1 MIFEAK
7 DAAALQKAGITTLLD
22 LALLLPKSFD
32 DLSVGDAPCAGEST
46 AEVECLF
53 QHRRGS
59 MLIVTAHCLSWE
71 REIKI
76 VIFNAKSW
84 HFGAFKRGKKFFIHG
99 KCDESFGSWQFVN
112 PKIVSEPGRIAPK
125 YKAALSDAAA
135 QKLIKKYLSADALLA
150 CGLRADEAAVLL
162 ALHESSPRSV
172 RMLATPNRQLKEGG
186 AENLGERDDVSN
198 SGRIP
203 SSSEILGDEIPK
215 STKAS
220 PHPSLRDGEIA
231 SDKILN
237 DDGILDNDEISSSQ
251 NSAAA
256 EILNGRSQNDKIL
269 GNEISN
275 YPQSGGALACE
286 ASRGAANEILSGEIP
301 KDAETSLFPSLR
313 NDEISSDEILDGK
326 ERQAHDA
333 EIYNDE
339 NFDVQSGTDF
349 LAAYGAEARKNEISN
364 DLKADNDAAASGGKI
379 SNDLGYSNVKMTVR
393 PADAQTATAQPM
405 LEHVATAQSVVKQ
418 AAQHNSS
425 PRDVDT
431 QSAAIQTSDV
441 RIVDLQSAIAQTQD
455 VDTQAAA
462 IQTSNQV
469 ASAQGATAQTL
480 SAQATGV
487 QPVCDQ
493 IENLQTAMA
502 VQTAKPTITQ
512 AASSAEAVQDAL
524 AAPMSASRDCAVQPT
539 HYQTETIQTAAT
551 QATTAIPTIAQT
563 ASDAGTVHAADA
575 VRAAAVASMSGAE
588 ILRTL
593 KFVEILNY
601 LQKLSAKK
609 TSFPA
614 QIYPLSDISDWL
626 ASLPFEPTRD
636 QLRAIKDIASD
647 LQSPLA
653 RRRVVMGDVGSGK
666 TLVILASAAMNYP
679 RISYLMAPTSIL
691 AEQIYAEA
699 RRLLPPQIKI
709 LLVKSGDREP
719 NFAGAHLIIGTHALL
734 YHELAPSN
742 LIMVDEQHR
751 FGSNQREKIARLT
764 ENGEFRAHF
773 IQFSATP
780 IPRTL
785 SMIQSELVSFSFL
798 KQLPFEKQI
807 KTKILQNDGFAG
819 FMQDLRRELA
829 AGNQAI
835 IVYPLV
841 QQSESSVYQ
850 SLEEAAP
857 FWKAQFADVM
867 ITHGS
872 DKDKE
877 EVLRR
882 FRDKGRLLITTT
894 IVEVGISLPRLSVIL
909 IVGAE
914 RMGLASLH
922 QLRGRVG
929 RKGQAGR
936 CYLYTKLKSPPQRLR
951 EFAATLD
958 GFKVANIDLKNRQGG
973 DLLGGSVQH
982 GAMFAWYDYEED
994 VTAAA
999 KQRLKDIGRGA

>member
-7 DAAALQKAGITTLLD
+7 DAAALQKAGITTFLD

-32 DLSVGDAPCAGEST
+32 DLSVRDAPCSGEST

-71 REIKI
+71 CEIKI

-135 QKLIKKYLSADALLA
+135 QKLIKKYLSAGALLA

-172 RMLATPNRQLKEGG
+172 RMLAALNRQLKEGG
-186 AENLGERDDVSN
+186 AENFGERDDVLN
-198 SGRIP
+198 SDKIP
-203 SSSEILGDEIPK
+203 SGSEILNGGI
-215 STKAS
+215 SS
-220 PHPSLRDGEIA
+220 
-231 SDKILN
+231 SDKIL
-237 DDGILDNDEISSSQ
+237 DDDRILGNGEIPSSQ
-251 NSAAA
+251 SSAA
-256 EILNGRSQNDKIL
+256 EILNGGSQNDEIFGGK
-269 GNEISN
+269 ISN
-275 YPQSGGALACE
+275 YPQNDRALACE
-286 ASRGAANEILSGEIP
+286 AKRDAENKILNDEIP
-301 KDAETSLFPSLR
+301 KDAETSLLPSLR
-313 NDEISSDEILDGK
+313 NCEIASDKILDG
-326 ERQAHDA
+326 EEPRVRGA

-339 NFDVQSGTDF
+339 NFSVQSDKDF
-349 LAAYGAEARKNEISN
+349 LAAYGAEARADVISD
-364 DLKADNDAAASGGKI
+364 DLKADNNTATSGDKI
-379 SNDLGYSNVKMTVR
+379 SNDLVFGTQAAQL
-393 PADAQTATAQPM
+393 ADVQTATAQPM
-405 LEHVATAQSVVKQ
+405 LEHVATEQSIAEQAIVAQQNLSTQ
-418 AAQHNSS
+418 
-425 PRDVDT
+425 DIDT
-431 QSAAIQTSDV
+431 QSAAVQTSDI
-441 RIVDLQSAIAQTQD
+441 RIADLQPAAAQTQNAGM
-455 VDTQAAA
+455 QPAA

-469 ASAQGATAQTL
+469 ASAQAATTQTL
-480 SAQATGV
+480 STQATG
-487 QPVCDQ
+487 
-493 IENLQTAMA
+493 A
-502 VQTAKPTITQ
+502 Q
-512 AASSAEAVQDAL
+512 AASD
-524 AAPMSASRDCAVQPT
+524 
-539 HYQTETIQTAAT
+539 QTENFQTVIAAQTA
-551 QATTAIPTIAQT
+551 TAEPTIAQN
-563 ASDAGTVHAADA
+563 ASDARTVHAAEA
-575 VRAAAVASMSGAE
+575 VRAAAAPMSGAA

-614 QIYPLSDISDWL
+614 QIYPLHDISDWL

-636 QLRAIKDIASD
+636 QLSAIKDIASD
-647 LQSPLA
+647 LKSPLA

-699 RRLLPPQIKI
+699 CRLLPPQIKV
-709 LLVKSGDREP
+709 LLVKGGDREP

-857 FWKAQFADVM
+857 FWKAQFADVL

-882 FRDKGRLLITTT
+882 FRDEGRLLITTT

-982 GAMFAWYDYEED
+982 GAMFAWYDYEEE
-994 VTAAA
+994 VTAVA
-999 KQRLKDIGRGA
+999 KQRLKDIGRGARNSTRRDRI

>member
-112 PKIVSEPGRIAPK
+112 PKIVSKPGRIAPK

-135 QKLIKKYLSADALLA
+135 QKLIKKYLSADALLG
-150 CGLRADEAAVLL
+150 CGLRADEVAVLL

-172 RMLATPNRQLKEGG
+172 RMLAALNRQLKEGG
-186 AENLGERDDVSN
+186 AENFGERDDVSN

-203 SSSEILGDEIPK
+203 SGSEILNGGI
-215 STKAS
+215 SS
-220 PHPSLRDGEIA
+220 

-237 DDGILDNDEISSSQ
+237 GDGISDNGEIPSSQ
-251 NSAAA
+251 SSAA
-256 EILNGRSQNDKIL
+256 EILNGGSQND
-269 GNEISN
+269 EISS
-275 YPQSGGALACE
+275 YPQNGRALACE
-286 ASRGAANEILSGEIP
+286 ASRGAENEISSGGIS
-301 KDAETSLFPSLR
+301 KGTETSLLPSLR
-313 NDEISSDEILDGK
+313 DGKIASDKILDG
-326 ERQAHDA
+326 EEPRVRGA
-333 EIYNDE
+333 EIYNDK
-339 NFDVQSGTDF
+339 NFSIIQSDDGF
-349 LAAYGAEARKNEISN
+349 LPAYGAKAREDEISD
-364 DLKADNDAAASGGKI
+364 DLKADNKAAASGDKI
-379 SNDLGYSNVKMTVR
+379 SNDLVSGTQAAAR
-393 PADAQTATAQPM
+393 PTDAQTATAQPM
-405 LEHVATAQSVVKQ
+405 LEHVATEQSVAEQ
-418 AAQHNSS
+418 AIVAQQISS
-425 PRDVDT
+425 
-431 QSAAIQTSDV
+431 
-441 RIVDLQSAIAQTQD
+441 TQD
-455 VDTQAAA
+455 VDTQPAAVQTSDIRIA
-462 IQTSNQV
+462 DSQLVAAQTQNADLQPATIQTSNQV
-469 ASAQGATAQTL
+469 ASAQAATTQTL
-480 SAQATGV
+480 STQATGA
-487 QPVCDQ
+487 QPACDQ
-493 IENLQTAMA
+493 TENVQTATA
-502 VQTAKPTITQ
+502 VQTAEPTIAQT
-512 AASSAEAVQDAL
+512 ASAAEAVQDAL

-539 HYQTETIQTAAT
+539 HYQIETIQTVAA
-551 QATTAIPTIAQT
+551 QATIAQI

-575 VRAAAVASMSGAE
+575 VRAVAVAEMSGAE

-593 KFVEILNY
+593 KFIEILNY
-601 LQKLSAKK
+601 LQKLSVKK

-614 QIYPLSDISDWL
+614 QIYPLHDISDWL

-636 QLRAIKDIASD
+636 QLSAIKDIASD
-647 LQSPLA
+647 LQSSLA

-699 RRLLPPQIKI
+699 LRLLPPQIKV

-719 NFAGAHLIIGTHALL
+719 NFADAHLIIGTHALL

-877 EVLRR
+877 EILRR
-882 FRDKGRLLITTT
+882 FRDEGRLLITTT

-999 KQRLKDIGRGA
+999 KQRLKDIGRSA

>member
-1 MIFEAK
+1 M
-7 DAAALQKAGITTLLD
+7 
-22 LALLLPKSFD
+22 
-32 DLSVGDAPCAGEST
+32 
-46 AEVECLF
+46 
-53 QHRRGS
+53 
-59 MLIVTAHCLSWE
+59 
-71 REIKI
+71 
-76 VIFNAKSW
+76 
-84 HFGAFKRGKKFFIHG
+84 
-99 KCDESFGSWQFVN
+99 
-112 PKIVSEPGRIAPK
+112 
-125 YKAALSDAAA
+125 
-135 QKLIKKYLSADALLA
+135 
-150 CGLRADEAAVLL
+150 
-162 ALHESSPRSV
+162 
-172 RMLATPNRQLKEGG
+172 
-186 AENLGERDDVSN
+186 
-198 SGRIP
+198 
-203 SSSEILGDEIPK
+203 
-215 STKAS
+215 
-220 PHPSLRDGEIA
+220 
-231 SDKILN
+231 
-237 DDGILDNDEISSSQ
+237 
-251 NSAAA
+251 
-256 EILNGRSQNDKIL
+256 
-269 GNEISN
+269 SN
-275 YPQSGGALACE
+275 YPQNEGALACE
-286 ASRGAANEILSGEIP
+286 AR
-301 KDAETSLFPSLR
+301 R
-313 NDEISSDEILDGK
+313 
-326 ERQAHDA
+326 
-333 EIYNDE
+333 
-339 NFDVQSGTDF
+339 
-349 LAAYGAEARKNEISN
+349 GAEAREDEISD
-364 DLKADNDAAASGGKI
+364 DLKADNEAAANSDKI
-379 SNDLGYSNVKMTVR
+379 SNDLVSDVQAAR
-393 PADAQTATAQPM
+393 PADAQAAIAQPM
-405 LEHVATAQSVVKQ
+405 LEHVATEQSVAEQ
-418 AAQHNSS
+418 AAQQNLSAQG
-425 PRDVDT
+425 VDT
-431 QSAAIQTSDV
+431 QSAVIKTSDV
-441 RIVDLQSAIAQTQD
+441 RIADLQPVAPQTQE
-455 VDTQAAA
+455 VSGKPTA
-462 IQTSNQV
+462 IQTSSQ
-469 ASAQGATAQTL
+469 AESAQAATTQTF
-480 SAQATGV
+480 SAQATGA
-487 QPVCDQ
+487 QPACDQ
-493 IENLQTAMA
+493 TEKLQTVVAVRIA
-502 VQTAKPTITQ
+502 TAEPTLVQTA
-512 AASSAEAVQDAL
+512 SAEAVQDAL
-524 AAPMSASRDCAVQPT
+524 AAPMSASRNCAVQPT
-539 HYQTETIQTAAT
+539 HYQTETIQTAAA
-551 QATTAIPTIAQT
+551 QATTAIPTIAQI
-563 ASDAGTVHAADA
+563 ASDAGTAYASEA
-575 VRAAAVASMSGAE
+575 VRSAAVTQMSGAA

-614 QIYPLSDISDWL
+614 QIYPQRDISDWL

-636 QLRAIKDIASD
+636 QLNAIKDIASD

-699 RRLLPPQIKI
+699 RRLLPPQIKV

-719 NFAGAHLIIGTHALL
+719 NFTGAHLIIGTHALL

-764 ENGEFRAHF
+764 GSGEFRAHF

-877 EVLRR
+877 EILRR
-882 FRDKGRLLITTT
+882 FRDEGRLLITTT

-999 KQRLKDIGRGA
+999 KQRLKDIGRSA

>member
-99 KCDESFGSWQFVN
+99 KCDENFGSWQFVN

-135 QKLIKKYLSADALLA
+135 QKLIKKYLSAGALLG

-172 RMLATPNRQLKEGG
+172 RMLTALNRQLKEGG
-186 AENLGERDDVSN
+186 AENFGERDDVSS
-198 SGRIP
+198 SGKIP
-203 SSSEILGDEIPK
+203 NGNEILRDEI
-215 STKAS
+215 SS
-220 PHPSLRDGEIA
+220 

-237 DDGILDNDEISSSQ
+237 DDGISDNSKIPNSQ
-251 NSAAA
+251 NSVA
-256 EILNGRSQNDKIL
+256 EILNGRSQND
-269 GNEISN
+269 EISSH
-275 YPQSGGALACE
+275 PQNGGVLACVTK
-286 ASRGAANEILSGEIP
+286 RGAANEILSDGIPNGAEASPSQNIHSGE
-301 KDAETSLFPSLR
+301 AV
-313 NDEISSDEILDGK
+313 SDKILDG
-326 ERQAHDA
+326 EEPQAHGA

-339 NFDVQSGTDF
+339 NFSIQSNEDF
-349 LAAYGAEARKNEISN
+349 LAAYGAEAREDKISD
-364 DLKADNDAAASGGKI
+364 DLKSDNGAAASSDKI
-379 SNDLGYSNVKMTVR
+379 SNDPRFSSAKMAVR
-393 PADAQTATAQPM
+393 PAYAQTATAQPM
-405 LEHVATAQSVVKQ
+405 LTHVTTEQSVAEQ
-418 AAQHNSS
+418 AAQQNSS
-425 PRDVDT
+425 T
-431 QSAAIQTSDV
+431 QDIGAQPAAIQTS
-441 RIVDLQSAIAQTQD
+441 S
-455 VDTQAAA
+455 
-462 IQTSNQV
+462 QV
-469 ASAQGATAQTL
+469 ASAQAATAQTL

-487 QPVCDQ
+487 QPICDQ
-493 IENLQTAMA
+493 IESLQTVAA
-502 VQTAKPTITQ
+502 VQTATTKPTIAQ
-512 AASSAEAVQDAL
+512 NANADAVQDAL

-539 HYQTETIQTAAT
+539 HYQTEIIQTAAA
-551 QATTAIPTIAQT
+551 QATTAIPTIAQI
-563 ASDAGTVHAADA
+563 ASDTGTVHAAEA
-575 VRAAAVASMSGAE
+575 VRAVAVAEMSGAE

-593 KFVEILNY
+593 KFIEILNY

-614 QIYPLSDISDWL
+614 QIYPLHDISDWL

-679 RISYLMAPTSIL
+679 RISYLMVPTSIL

-699 RRLLPPQIKI
+699 RRLLPPQIKV

-719 NFAGAHLIIGTHALL
+719 NFAGAHFIIGTHALL

-807 KTKILQNDGFAG
+807 KTIILQNDGFAG

-857 FWKAQFADVM
+857 FWKAQFLDVL

-882 FRDKGRLLITTT
+882 FRDEGRLLITTT

-982 GAMFAWYDYEED
+982 GAMFTWYDYEED

>member
-7 DAAALQKAGITTLLD
+7 DAATLQKAGITTLLD

-135 QKLIKKYLSADALLA
+135 QKLIKKYLSASALLG

-172 RMLATPNRQLKEGG
+172 RMLAALNRQLKEGG
-186 AENLGERDDVSN
+186 AENFGERDDISN
-198 SGRIP
+198 SDRIP
-203 SSSEILGDEIPK
+203 SGNEIL
-215 STKAS
+215 S
-220 PHPSLRDGEIA
+220 

-237 DDGILDNDEISSSQ
+237 DGKISDNGEIPSLQSSV
-251 NSAAA
+251 AA
-256 EILNGRSQNDKIL
+256 EILKDRSQNDEIFGGK
-269 GNEISN
+269 ISN
-275 YPQSGGALACE
+275 YQQNGRALACE
-286 ASRGAANEILSGEIP
+286 ARRGAANEILSGEIP
-301 KDAETSLFPSLR
+301 KSTKALLHPSLR
-313 NDEISSDEILDGK
+313 DDEIASDEILDGGQP
-326 ERQAHDA
+326 RTLCA

-339 NFDVQSGTDF
+339 NFNIQSDDNF
-349 LAAYGAEARKNEISN
+349 LTAYGAEARKNEISN
-364 DLKADNDAAASGGKI
+364 DLKADNDAAASGDKI
-379 SNDLGYSNVKMTVR
+379 SNDLGSNVQSAARSV
-393 PADAQTATAQPM
+393 DAQAAIAQPM
-405 LEHVATAQSVVKQ
+405 LVEHIATAQSI
-418 AAQHNSS
+418 AAQQNLSAQG
-425 PRDVDT
+425 VDT
-431 QSAAIQTSDV
+431 QSAAVQTSDV
-441 RIVDLQSAIAQTQD
+441 GIADLQPVAAQTQD
-455 VDTQAAA
+455 VDLQPVA
-462 IQTSNQV
+462 IQTSSQV
-469 ASAQGATAQTL
+469 ASAQAATTQTL
-480 SAQATGV
+480 SAQATGA
-487 QPVCDQ
+487 QPACDQ
-493 IENLQTAMA
+493 TENVQTAVA
-502 VQTAKPTITQ
+502 VQTAEPTITQ
-512 AASSAEAVQDAL
+512 NASAAKTVQDAL
-524 AAPMSASRDCAVQPT
+524 AAPMSASHDCVVQPT
-539 HYQTETIQTAAT
+539 HYQTETIQTVAA
-551 QATTAIPTIAQT
+551 QAATAIPTIAQI
-563 ASDAGTVHAADA
+563 ASDAETVHATEA
-575 VRAAAVASMSGAE
+575 VKSVAVAEMRGAE
-588 ILRTL
+588 ILRML

-626 ASLPFEPTRD
+626 TSLPFEPTRD
-636 QLRAIKDIASD
+636 QLAAIKDIASD

-699 RRLLPPQIKI
+699 RRLLPPQIKV
-709 LLVKSGDREP
+709 LLVKSGDREL
-719 NFAGAHLIIGTHALL
+719 NFAGTHLIIGTHALL

-798 KQLPFEKQI
+798 KQLPFKKQI
-807 KTKILQNDGFAG
+807 KTIILQNDGFAG

-857 FWKAQFADVM
+857 FWRAQFADVM

-877 EVLRR
+877 EILRR
-882 FRDKGRLLITTT
+882 FRDEGRLLITTT

-999 KQRLKDIGRGA
+999 KQRLKDIGRSA

>member
-7 DAAALQKAGITTLLD
+7 DAATLQKAGITTLLD

-32 DLSVGDAPCAGEST
+32 DLSVRDAPCAGEST

-59 MLIVTAHCLSWE
+59 MLIVTAHCLNWE

-76 VIFNAKSW
+76 VIFNAKNW

-135 QKLIKKYLSADALLA
+135 QKLIKKYLSAGALLG
-150 CGLRADEAAVLL
+150 CGLRVDEAAVLL

-172 RMLATPNRQLKEGG
+172 RMLAALNRQLKEGG
-186 AENLGERDDVSN
+186 AENFGERDDVSN

-203 SSSEILGDEIPK
+203 SGSEILNGGI
-215 STKAS
+215 SS
-220 PHPSLRDGEIA
+220 

-237 DDGILDNDEISSSQ
+237 DDGILDNGEISSSQ

-256 EILNGRSQNDKIL
+256 EILNGRSQNDEIFEGK
-269 GNEISN
+269 ISN
-275 YPQSGGALACE
+275 YPRSGGVFACE
-286 ASRGAANEILSGEIP
+286 AKRGAENEILNDEIP
-301 KDAETSLFPSLR
+301 KDAETSPHPSLR
-313 NDEISSDEILDGK
+313 DGEIASDEILDGDQP
-326 ERQAHDA
+326 RAHCA

-339 NFDVQSGTDF
+339 NFSIQSDEDF
-349 LAAYGAEARKNEISN
+349 LTAYGAEAHRDEISD
-364 DLKADNDAAASGGKI
+364 DLKSDNDAAASGDKI
-379 SNDLGYSNVKMTVR
+379 SKNLVYDTRAMARS
-393 PADAQTATAQPM
+393 ADTRAVTAQPM
-405 LEHVATAQSVVKQ
+405 LTHVAPEQSIAEQ
-418 AAQHNSS
+418 AAVAKQNLSTQG
-425 PRDVDT
+425 VDT
-431 QSAAIQTSDV
+431 QSAAVQTSDV
-441 RIVDLQSAIAQTQD
+441 RIADLQPVAAQTQNAG
-455 VDTQAAA
+455 TQPAA
-462 IQTSNQV
+462 IQTSSRV
-469 ASAQGATAQTL
+469 ASAQAVTTQTL
-480 SAQATGV
+480 SAQATGARPACN
-487 QPVCDQ
+487 QT
-493 IENLQTAMA
+493 ENLQTVVA
-502 VQTAKPTITQ
+502 VQTATAKPTIVQT
-512 AASSAEAVQDAL
+512 ASVAEAVQDAL
-524 AAPMSASRDCAVQPT
+524 AAPMSASRDCAAQPT
-539 HYQTETIQTAAT
+539 HYQTETIQTAAA
-551 QATTAIPTIAQT
+551 QATTAIPTIAQI
-563 ASDAGTVHAADA
+563 ASDAETVHAAEA
-575 VRAAAVASMSGAE
+575 VRSAAVTQMSGAA

-614 QIYPLSDISDWL
+614 QIYPLHDISDWL

-636 QLRAIKDIASD
+636 QLSAIKDIASD

-699 RRLLPPQIKI
+699 RRLLPPQIKV

-798 KQLPFEKQI
+798 KQLPFEKRI

-819 FMQDLRRELA
+819 FMQDLRHELA

-841 QQSESSVYQ
+841 QQSESSIYQ

-877 EVLRR
+877 EILRR
-882 FRDKGRLLITTT
+882 FRDEGRLLITTT

>member
-7 DAAALQKAGITTLLD
+7 DAATLQKAGITTLLD

-32 DLSVGDAPCAGEST
+32 DLSVGDVPCAGEST

-76 VIFNAKSW
+76 VIFNAKNW

-125 YKAALSDAAA
+125 YKASLSDAAA
-135 QKLIKKYLSADALLA
+135 QKLIKKYLSAGALLA
-150 CGLRADEAAVLL
+150 CGLRADETAVLL

-172 RMLATPNRQLKEGG
+172 RMLAALNRQLKEGG
-186 AENLGERDDVSN
+186 AENFGERDDVSN
-198 SGRIP
+198 SGRI
-203 SSSEILGDEIPK
+203 SSGSEILNGGI
-215 STKAS
+215 SS
-220 PHPSLRDGEIA
+220 

-237 DDGILDNDEISSSQ
+237 DDGISDKSEIPSSQSPTTAEILKDGSQNDEIF
-251 NSAAA
+251 
-256 EILNGRSQNDKIL
+256 GGK
-269 GNEISN
+269 ISN
-275 YPQSGGALACE
+275 YQQNGRALACE
-286 ASRGAANEILSGEIP
+286 ARRGAANEILSGEIA
-301 KDAETSLFPSLR
+301 KGAETSLPPSLR
-313 NDEISSDEILDGK
+313 DDEIASDKILDGDQP
-326 ERQAHDA
+326 RVRCA

-339 NFDVQSGTDF
+339 NFSAQSDEDF
-349 LAAYGAEARKNEISN
+349 LAVYGAEARGDEISD
-364 DLKADNDAAASGGKI
+364 DLKADNDATANNDKI
-379 SNDLGYSNVKMTVR
+379 SNDLVFDVQTAAR
-393 PADAQTATAQPM
+393 PADAQASTAQPM
-405 LEHVATAQSVVKQ
+405 LEHVATEQSI
-418 AAQHNSS
+418 AAQQNSS
-425 PRDVDT
+425 TQDVDT
-431 QSAAIQTSDV
+431 QPAAIQTSDI
-441 RIVDLQSAIAQTQD
+441 RIADLQPAAAQTQD
-455 VDTQAAA
+455 AGAQVAT

-469 ASAQGATAQTL
+469 ASAQAATTQTL
-480 SAQATGV
+480 SAQATGA
-487 QPVCDQ
+487 QPACDQ
-493 IENLQTAMA
+493 IKNLQTAVA
-502 VQTAKPTITQ
+502 VQTATAKPTIAQT
-512 AASSAEAVQDAL
+512 ASAEAIQDAL
-524 AAPMSASRDCAVQPT
+524 AAPISASRDCAVQPT
-539 HYQTETIQTAAT
+539 HYQTETIQTAAA
-551 QATTAIPTIAQT
+551 QATIAQIT
-563 ASDAGTVHAADA
+563 SEAETIHAAEA
-575 VRAAAVASMSGAE
+575 VRAAAVTQMSGAA

-614 QIYPLSDISDWL
+614 QIYPLRDISDWL

-636 QLRAIKDIASD
+636 QLSAIKDIASD
-647 LQSPLA
+647 LQSPIV

-699 RRLLPPQIKI
+699 RRLLPPQIKVM
-709 LLVKSGDREP
+709 LVKSGDREP

-764 ENGEFRAHF
+764 GSGEFRAHF

-807 KTKILQNDGFAG
+807 KTIILQNDGFTD
-819 FMQDLRRELA
+819 FMQDLRCELA

-877 EVLRR
+877 EILRR
-882 FRDKGRLLITTT
+882 FRDEGRLLITTT

-982 GAMFAWYDYEED
+982 GAMFTWYDYEED

>member
-76 VIFNAKSW
+76 VIFNAKNW

-112 PKIVSEPGRIAPK
+112 PKIVSEVGRIAPK

-135 QKLIKKYLSADALLA
+135 QKLIKKYLSAGALLA
-150 CGLRADEAAVLL
+150 CGLRADETAVLL

-172 RMLATPNRQLKEGG
+172 RMLAALNRQLKEGG
-186 AENLGERDDVSN
+186 AENFGERDDVSN
-198 SGRIP
+198 SGRI
-203 SSSEILGDEIPK
+203 SSGSEILNGGI
-215 STKAS
+215 SS
-220 PHPSLRDGEIA
+220 

-237 DDGILDNDEISSSQ
+237 DDGISDKSEIPSSQSPTTAEILKDGSQNDEIF
-251 NSAAA
+251 
-256 EILNGRSQNDKIL
+256 GGK
-269 GNEISN
+269 ISN
-275 YPQSGGALACE
+275 YQQNGRALACE
-286 ASRGAANEILSGEIP
+286 ARRGAANEILSGEIA
-301 KDAETSLFPSLR
+301 KGAETSLPPSLR
-313 NDEISSDEILDGK
+313 DDEIASDKILDGDQP
-326 ERQAHDA
+326 RVRCA

-339 NFDVQSGTDF
+339 NFSAQSDEDF
-349 LAAYGAEARKNEISN
+349 LAVYGAEARGDEISN
-364 DLKADNDAAASGGKI
+364 NLKADNDATANNDKI
-379 SNDLGYSNVKMTVR
+379 SNDLVFDVQTAAR
-393 PADAQTATAQPM
+393 PADAQASTAQPM
-405 LEHVATAQSVVKQ
+405 LEHVATEQSI
-418 AAQHNSS
+418 AAQQNSS
-425 PRDVDT
+425 TQDVDT
-431 QSAAIQTSDV
+431 QPAAIQTSDI
-441 RIVDLQSAIAQTQD
+441 RIADLQPAAAQTQD
-455 VDTQAAA
+455 AGAQVAT

-469 ASAQGATAQTL
+469 ASAQAATTQTL
-480 SAQATGV
+480 SAQATGA
-487 QPVCDQ
+487 QPACDQ
-493 IENLQTAMA
+493 IKNLQTAVA
-502 VQTAKPTITQ
+502 VQTATAKPTIAQT
-512 AASSAEAVQDAL
+512 ASAEAIQDAL
-524 AAPMSASRDCAVQPT
+524 AAPISASRDCAVQPT
-539 HYQTETIQTAAT
+539 HYQTETIQTAAA
-551 QATTAIPTIAQT
+551 QATIAQIT
-563 ASDAGTVHAADA
+563 SEAETIHAAEA
-575 VRAAAVASMSGAE
+575 VRAAAVTQMSGAA

-614 QIYPLSDISDWL
+614 QIYPLRDISDWL
-626 ASLPFEPTRD
+626 TSLPFEPTRD
-636 QLRAIKDIASD
+636 QLSAIKDIASD
-647 LQSPLA
+647 LQSPIV

-699 RRLLPPQIKI
+699 RRLLPPQIKVM
-709 LLVKSGDREP
+709 LVKSGDREP

-764 ENGEFRAHF
+764 GSGEFRAHF

-807 KTKILQNDGFAG
+807 KTIILQNDGFTD
-819 FMQDLRRELA
+819 FMQDLRCELA

-877 EVLRR
+877 EILRR
-882 FRDKGRLLITTT
+882 FRDEGRLLITTT

-982 GAMFAWYDYEED
+982 GAMFTWYDYEED

>member
-7 DAAALQKAGITTLLD
+7 DAATLQKAGITTLLD

-32 DLSVGDAPCAGEST
+32 DLSVRDAPCAGEST

-99 KCDESFGSWQFVN
+99 KCDENFGSWQFVN

-135 QKLIKKYLSADALLA
+135 QKLIKKYLSAGVLLA

-172 RMLATPNRQLKEGG
+172 RMLAALNRQLKEGG
-186 AENLGERDDVSN
+186 AENFSERDDVSN

-203 SSSEILGDEIPK
+203 SGSEILGDEISSSDKILNDDGILDNGEIPSSQSSVAAEILNGRSQNDEILGNKISNYPRSGGVLACEAKRGAANKILSGEIPK
-215 STKAS
+215 NTKAL

-231 SDKILN
+231 SD
-237 DDGILDNDEISSSQ
+237 
-251 NSAAA
+251 
-256 EILNGRSQNDKIL
+256 
-269 GNEISN
+269 
-275 YPQSGGALACE
+275 
-286 ASRGAANEILSGEIP
+286 
-301 KDAETSLFPSLR
+301 
-313 NDEISSDEILDGK
+313 EILDGN
-326 ERQAHDA
+326 EHQARGV

-339 NFDVQSGTDF
+339 NFSAQGDEDF
-349 LAAYGAEARKNEISN
+349 LAANGAEAHRDEISN
-364 DLKADNDAAASGGKI
+364 DLKADNEAAASGDKI
-379 SNDLGYSNVKMTVR
+379 SNDLVSGTQTATR
-393 PADAQTATAQPM
+393 PADAQAATAQPM
-405 LEHVATAQSVVKQ
+405 LEHIATEQSIAEQ
-418 AAQHNSS
+418 AAIAKQNLSTQ
-425 PRDVDT
+425 DIDT
-431 QSAAIQTSDV
+431 QPAA
-441 RIVDLQSAIAQTQD
+441 
-455 VDTQAAA
+455 
-462 IQTSNQV
+462 
-469 ASAQGATAQTL
+469 AQTL
-480 SAQATGV
+480 NAQAAGA
-487 QPVCDQ
+487 QPSCDQ
-493 IENLQTAMA
+493 TKNVQTVVA
-502 VQTAKPTITQ
+502 VQTAEPTIAQT
-512 AASSAEAVQDAL
+512 ASAAEAVQDAL
-524 AAPMSASRDCAVQPT
+524 AAPMSASRDCSAQPT
-539 HYQTETIQTAAT
+539 HYQTETIQTAAA
-551 QATTAIPTIAQT
+551 QATTAIPTIAQI
-563 ASDAGTVHAADA
+563 ASDAGTVHAAEA
-575 VRAAAVASMSGAE
+575 VQQAAAVASMSGAE

-614 QIYPLSDISDWL
+614 QIYPLHDISDWL

-636 QLRAIKDIASD
+636 QLAAIKDIASD

-679 RISYLMAPTSIL
+679 RISYLMTPTSIL

-699 RRLLPPQIKI
+699 LRLLPPQIKV

-764 ENGEFRAHF
+764 GSGEFRAHF

-785 SMIQSELVSFSFL
+785 SMIQSELVNFSFL

-850 SLEEAAP
+850 SLEEATP
-857 FWKAQFADVM
+857 FWKAQFPDVL
-867 ITHGS
+867 ITHGN

-882 FRDKGRLLITTT
+882 FRDEGRLLITTT

>member
-112 PKIVSEPGRIAPK
+112 PKIVSKPGRIAPK

-135 QKLIKKYLSADALLA
+135 QKLIKKYLSADALLG
-150 CGLRADEAAVLL
+150 CGLRADEVAVLL

-172 RMLATPNRQLKEGG
+172 RMLAALNRQLKEGG
-186 AENLGERDDVSN
+186 AENFGERDDVSN

-203 SSSEILGDEIPK
+203 SGSEILNGGI
-215 STKAS
+215 SS
-220 PHPSLRDGEIA
+220 

-237 DDGILDNDEISSSQ
+237 GDGISDNGEIPSSQ
-251 NSAAA
+251 SSAA
-256 EILNGRSQNDKIL
+256 EILNGGSQND
-269 GNEISN
+269 EISS
-275 YPQSGGALACE
+275 YPQNGRALACE
-286 ASRGAANEILSGEIP
+286 ASRGAENEISSGGIS
-301 KDAETSLFPSLR
+301 KGTETSLLPSLR
-313 NDEISSDEILDGK
+313 DGKIASDKILDG
-326 ERQAHDA
+326 EEPRVRGA
-333 EIYNDE
+333 EIYNDK
-339 NFDVQSGTDF
+339 NFSIIQSDDGF
-349 LAAYGAEARKNEISN
+349 LPAYGAKAREDEISD
-364 DLKADNDAAASGGKI
+364 DLKADNKAAASGDKI
-379 SNDLGYSNVKMTVR
+379 SNDLVSGTQAAAR
-393 PADAQTATAQPM
+393 PTDAQTATAQPM
-405 LEHVATAQSVVKQ
+405 LEHVATEQSVAEQ
-418 AAQHNSS
+418 AIVAQQISS
-425 PRDVDT
+425 
-431 QSAAIQTSDV
+431 
-441 RIVDLQSAIAQTQD
+441 TQD
-455 VDTQAAA
+455 VDTQPAAVQTSDIRIA
-462 IQTSNQV
+462 DSQLVAAQTQNADLQPATIQTSNQV
-469 ASAQGATAQTL
+469 ASAQAATTQTL
-480 SAQATGV
+480 STQATGA
-487 QPVCDQ
+487 QPACDQ
-493 IENLQTAMA
+493 TEKLQTVVDARIA
-502 VQTAKPTITQ
+502 TAEPTIAQTA
-512 AASSAEAVQDAL
+512 SAEAVQDAL

-539 HYQTETIQTAAT
+539 HYQTETIQTAAA
-551 QATTAIPTIAQT
+551 QATTAIPTIAQI
-563 ASDAGTVHAADA
+563 ANDAGTVHAVDA
-575 VRAAAVASMSGAE
+575 VRSAAVTQISGSA

-614 QIYPLSDISDWL
+614 QIYPLRDISDWL
-626 ASLPFEPTRD
+626 ASLPFEPTSD
-636 QLRAIKDIASD
+636 QLSAIKDIASD

-699 RRLLPPQIKI
+699 LRLLPPQIKV

-764 ENGEFRAHF
+764 GSGEFRAHF

-798 KQLPFEKQI
+798 KQLPFEKRI
-807 KTKILQNDGFAG
+807 ETKILQNDGFTG

-877 EVLRR
+877 EILRR
-882 FRDKGRLLITTT
+882 FRDEGRLLITTT

-958 GFKVANIDLKNRQGG
+958 GFRVANIDLKNRQGG

>member
-7 DAAALQKAGITTLLD
+7 DAATLQKAGITTLLD

-125 YKAALSDAAA
+125 YKAALSDAVA
-135 QKLIKKYLSADALLA
+135 QKLIKKYLSAGALLG
-150 CGLRADEAAVLL
+150 CGLRADEAVVLL

-172 RMLATPNRQLKEGG
+172 RMLAALNRQLKEGG
-186 AENLGERDDVSN
+186 AENFGERDDVSN
-198 SGRIP
+198 SGKIP
-203 SSSEILGDEIPK
+203 SGSEIL
-215 STKAS
+215 S
-220 PHPSLRDGEIA
+220 
-231 SDKILN
+231 
-237 DDGILDNDEISSSQ
+237 DEISSSNKILNCHIISDNSEIPSSQ
-251 NSAAA
+251 SSAAK
-256 EILNGRSQNDKIL
+256 ILKGGSQNDEIFGAKI
-269 GNEISN
+269 SD
-275 YPQSGGALACE
+275 YPQSDGALACE
-286 ASRGAANEILSGEIP
+286 ARRGAANEILSGGIP
-301 KDAETSLFPSLR
+301 NGAETSLLLSLR
-313 NDEISSDEILDGK
+313 DGEIVSDEILDG
-326 ERQAHDA
+326 EEHQARSA

-339 NFDVQSGTDF
+339 NSSVQSDDDF
-349 LAAYGAEARKNEISN
+349 LAAYGAKARGDEISN
-364 DLKADNDAAASGGKI
+364 DLKADNNTAASGDKI
-379 SNDLGYSNVKMTVR
+379 SNDLASITQTAAR
-393 PADAQTATAQPM
+393 SADAQVATAQPM
-405 LEHVATAQSVVKQ
+405 LEHAVTAQSMAEQ
-418 AAQHNSS
+418 ATQQNLSAQ
-425 PRDVDT
+425 DVGT
-431 QSAAIQTSDV
+431 RLAAVQTSDV
-441 RIVDLQSAIAQTQD
+441 RIADSQLVAAQTQNAGMQPA
-455 VDTQAAA
+455 V
-462 IQTSNQV
+462 IQTSSQV
-469 ASAQGATAQTL
+469 ASAQAATIQTL

-487 QPVCDQ
+487 QPVCNQ
-493 IENLQTAMA
+493 TENLQTAVA
-502 VQTAKPTITQ
+502 VQTAEPTITQ
-512 AASSAEAVQDAL
+512 AASAAEAIQDAL

-539 HYQTETIQTAAT
+539 HYQTETIQTAAA
-551 QATTAIPTIAQT
+551 QATTAIPTIAQI
-563 ASDAGTVHAADA
+563 ASDAGTVHAAEA
-575 VRAAAVASMSGAE
+575 LQAAAVTQMSGAA

-636 QLRAIKDIASD
+636 QLSAIKDIASD

-699 RRLLPPQIKI
+699 RRLLPPQIKV

-719 NFAGAHLIIGTHALL
+719 NFADAHLIIGTHALL

-857 FWKAQFADVM
+857 FWKAQFPDVL

-882 FRDKGRLLITTT
+882 FRDEGRLLITTT

>member
-1 MIFEAK
+1 
-7 DAAALQKAGITTLLD
+7 
-22 LALLLPKSFD
+22 
-32 DLSVGDAPCAGEST
+32 
-46 AEVECLF
+46 
-53 QHRRGS
+53 

-135 QKLIKKYLSADALLA
+135 QKLIKKYLSAGTLLG
-150 CGLRADEAAVLL
+150 CGLRVDEAAVLL

-172 RMLATPNRQLKEGG
+172 RMLAALNRQLKEGG
-186 AENLGERDDVSN
+186 AENFGERDDVSN
-198 SGRIP
+198 SDRIP
-203 SSSEILGDEIPK
+203 SGSEILNG
-215 STKAS
+215 
-220 PHPSLRDGEIA
+220 
-231 SDKILN
+231 
-237 DDGILDNDEISSSQ
+237 EISSSEKILNGDRILGNGEIPSSQ
-251 NSAAA
+251 SPTTA
-256 EILNGRSQNDKIL
+256 EILKDGSQNDEIFGGK
-269 GNEISN
+269 ISN
-275 YPQSGGALACE
+275 YPQNDRALACE
-286 ASRGAANEILSGEIP
+286 ARRGAANEILSGGIP
-301 KDAETSLFPSLR
+301 KGAETSLPTSLR
-313 NDEISSDEILDGK
+313 GGEIASDEILDGDQP
-326 ERQAHDA
+326 RVRYA
-333 EIYNDE
+333 EIHNDE
-339 NFDVQSGTDF
+339 NFSVQSDEYF
-349 LAAYGAEARKNEISN
+349 LAAYGAEARVDEIS
-364 DLKADNDAAASGGKI
+364 DDFKADNEAVASGNKI
-379 SNDLGYSNVKMTVR
+379 SNDLVSGTQAVAR
-393 PADAQTATAQPM
+393 PADVQAAIAQPM
-405 LEHVATAQSVVKQ
+405 LEHVATEQSIVAQQNLSTQ
-418 AAQHNSS
+418 
-425 PRDVDT
+425 DIDT
-431 QSAAIQTSDV
+431 QPAAVQTSDV
-441 RIVDLQSAIAQTQD
+441 RIADLQPVAAQTQD
-455 VDTQAAA
+455 VGAQAAV
-462 IQTSNQV
+462 IQTSSRV
-469 ASAQGATAQTL
+469 VSAQAATTQTL
-480 SAQATGV
+480 SAQAMGA
-487 QPVCDQ
+487 QAASDQ
-493 IENLQTAMA
+493 TENLQTVVA
-502 VQTAKPTITQ
+502 VQTATTEPMIAQT
-512 AASSAEAVQDAL
+512 ASAAEAVQDAF
-524 AAPMSASRDCAVQPT
+524 AAPMGALRCDCAVQPT
-539 HYQTETIQTAAT
+539 HYQTKTIQTAAA
-551 QATTAIPTIAQT
+551 QATIAQI
-563 ASDAGTVHAADA
+563 ASEAETIHAAEA
-575 VRAAAVASMSGAE
+575 VRAAAVTQMSGAA

-614 QIYPLSDISDWL
+614 QIYPLRDISDWL

-636 QLRAIKDIASD
+636 QLSAIKDIASD

-882 FRDKGRLLITTT
+882 FRDEGRLLITTT

-999 KQRLKDIGRGA
+999 KQRLKGIGRGA

>member
-32 DLSVGDAPCAGEST
+32 DLSVSSAPRAGEST

-135 QKLIKKYLSADALLA
+135 QKLIKKYLSADTLLG
-150 CGLRADEAAVLL
+150 CGLRVDEAAVLL

-172 RMLATPNRQLKEGG
+172 RMLAALNRQLKEGD
-186 AENLGERDDVSN
+186 AENFGERDDISN
-198 SGRIP
+198 
-203 SSSEILGDEIPK
+203 SSSEILSDEI
-215 STKAS
+215 SS
-220 PHPSLRDGEIA
+220 

-237 DDGILDNDEISSSQ
+237 GDGISYNGKISSLQ
-251 NSAAA
+251 NSVAA
-256 EILNGRSQNDKIL
+256 EILKDRSQNDEIFGDK
-269 GNEISN
+269 ISN
-275 YPQSGGALACE
+275 YQQNGRALACE
-286 ASRGAANEILSGEIP
+286 TRRSAANEILSDGIPNGAEVSPSQNIHSGE
-301 KDAETSLFPSLR
+301 AV
-313 NDEISSDEILDGK
+313 SDKILDG
-326 ERQAHDA
+326 EEPRVHCA

-339 NFDVQSGTDF
+339 NFSIQSDEDF
-349 LAAYGAEARKNEISN
+349 LATYGAEAREDKISD
-364 DLKADNDAAASGGKI
+364 DLKSDNDAAASGGKI
-379 SNDLGYSNVKMTVR
+379 SSDPGSSSAKMAVR
-393 PADAQTATAQPM
+393 PAYAQTATAQPM
-405 LEHVATAQSVVKQ
+405 LAHAITAQSIAEQ
-418 AAQHNSS
+418 AAVAKQNLS
-425 PRDVDT
+425 
-431 QSAAIQTSDV
+431 
-441 RIVDLQSAIAQTQD
+441 TQD
-455 VDTQAAA
+455 VDTQF
-462 IQTSNQV
+462 
-469 ASAQGATAQTL
+469 ATTQTL
-480 SAQATGV
+480 NAQATGV

-493 IENLQTAMA
+493 TENVQTVVAVQTA
-502 VQTAKPTITQ
+502 TAKPTIAQT
-512 AASSAEAVQDAL
+512 ASAAEAVQDAL

-539 HYQTETIQTAAT
+539 HYQTEIIQTAAAQT
-551 QATTAIPTIAQT
+551 TIAQI
-563 ASDAGTVHAADA
+563 ASDAGAVHAADA
-575 VRAAAVASMSGAE
+575 VKSVAVAEMSGAA

-614 QIYPLSDISDWL
+614 QIYPLHDISDWL

-636 QLRAIKDIASD
+636 QLSAIKDIASD
-647 LQSPLA
+647 LQSSLA

-699 RRLLPPQIKI
+699 RRLLPPQIKV

-764 ENGEFRAHF
+764 GSGEFRAHF

-857 FWKAQFADVM
+857 FWKAQFADVL

-882 FRDKGRLLITTT
+882 FRDEGQLLITTT

>member
-7 DAAALQKAGITTLLD
+7 DAATLQKASITTLLD

-32 DLSVGDAPCAGEST
+32 NLSVGDAPCAGEST

-76 VIFNAKSW
+76 VIFNAKNW

-135 QKLIKKYLSADALLA
+135 QKLIKKYLSAGALLG
-150 CGLRADEAAVLL
+150 CGLRADEAAILL

-172 RMLATPNRQLKEGG
+172 RMLAALNRQLKEGG
-186 AENLGERDDVSN
+186 AENFGDRDDVSN
-198 SGRIP
+198 SGKIP
-203 SSSEILGDEIPK
+203 SGSEILNGGI
-215 STKAS
+215 SS
-220 PHPSLRDGEIA
+220 

-237 DDGILDNDEISSSQ
+237 GDGISDNGEIPSSQ
-251 NSAAA
+251 SPAAA
-256 EILNGRSQNDKIL
+256 EILNGRSQNNKIL
-269 GNEISN
+269 RNKISN
-275 YPQSGGALACE
+275 YPQSDKILAC
-286 ASRGAANEILSGEIP
+286 RTRHGAENEILSGGIA
-301 KDAETSLFPSLR
+301 KGAETSLPPSLR
-313 NDEISSDEILDGK
+313 DDEIASNKILDGDQP
-326 ERQAHDA
+326 RVRYA
-333 EIYNDE
+333 EIHNDE
-339 NFDVQSGTDF
+339 NFSVQSDDNF
-349 LAAYGAEARKNEISN
+349 LAAYGAEARGDEISD
-364 DLKADNDAAASGGKI
+364 DLKADNEAAANSDKI
-379 SNDLGYSNVKMTVR
+379 SNDLVSIAQTAAR
-393 PADAQTATAQPM
+393 PADAQASTAQPM
-405 LEHVATAQSVVKQ
+405 LEHAVTAQSIAEQ
-418 AAQHNSS
+418 AAQQNLSAQ
-425 PRDVDT
+425 DVDT
-431 QSAAIQTSDV
+431 QSTAVQASDV
-441 RIVDLQSAIAQTQD
+441 RIADLQPAAAQTQNAGAQPA
-455 VDTQAAA
+455 T
-462 IQTSNQV
+462 IQTLSQI
-469 ASAQGATAQTL
+469 ASAQAATTQTL
-480 SAQATGV
+480 SAQATGA
-487 QPVCDQ
+487 QPVCNQ
-493 IENLQTAMA
+493 TENLQTVVA
-502 VQTAKPTITQ
+502 VRTATAEPTIIQ
-512 AASSAEAVQDAL
+512 ATSSAEAVQDAL
-524 AAPMSASRDCAVQPT
+524 AAPMSASRDCAVQPM
-539 HYQTETIQTAAT
+539 HYQTETIQTAAA
-551 QATTAIPTIAQT
+551 QATTAIPTIAQI
-563 ASDAGTVHAADA
+563 ASDAETVHAAEA
-575 VRAAAVASMSGAE
+575 AQAAAVTQMSGAE

-609 TSFPA
+609 TNFPA
-614 QIYPLSDISDWL
+614 QIYPLHDISDWL

-636 QLRAIKDIASD
+636 QLNAIKDIASD
-647 LQSPLA
+647 LQSPIA

-699 RRLLPPQIKI
+699 RHLLPPQIKV

-719 NFAGAHLIIGTHALL
+719 NFADSHLVIGTHALL

-807 KTKILQNDGFAG
+807 KTIILQNDGFAG

-857 FWKAQFADVM
+857 FWKAQFADVL

-882 FRDKGRLLITTT
+882 FRDEGRLLITTT

-929 RKGQAGR
+929 RKGQAGH

>member
-7 DAAALQKAGITTLLD
+7 DAAMLQKAGITTLLD
-22 LALLLPKSFD
+22 LALLLPKGFD
-32 DLSVGDAPCAGEST
+32 DLSVRDAPCSGEST

-76 VIFNAKSW
+76 VIFNAKNW

-99 KCDESFGSWQFVN
+99 KCDDSFGSWQFVN
-112 PKIVSEPGRIAPK
+112 PKIVSEVGRIAPK

-135 QKLIKKYLSADALLA
+135 QKLIKKYLSADALLG

-172 RMLATPNRQLKEGG
+172 RMLAALNRQLKEGG
-186 AENLGERDDVSN
+186 AENFNERDDVSN
-198 SGRIP
+198 SDRIP
-203 SSSEILGDEIPK
+203 SGNEILRDEI
-215 STKAS
+215 SS
-220 PHPSLRDGEIA
+220 

-237 DDGILDNDEISSSQ
+237 GGEISDNGEIPSSQ
-251 NSAAA
+251 SSAVK
-256 EILNGRSQNDKIL
+256 ILKGRSQNGEIFEGK
-269 GNEISN
+269 ISN
-275 YPQSGGALACE
+275 YPQGGGALACE
-286 ASRGAANEILSGEIP
+286 AMRGTANEILSGDQP
-301 KDAETSLFPSLR
+301 WVR
-313 NDEISSDEILDGK
+313 C
-326 ERQAHDA
+326 A

-349 LAAYGAEARKNEISN
+349 LAVYGAEARADVISD
-364 DLKADNDAAASGGKI
+364 DLKADNNAAASGDKI
-379 SNDLGYSNVKMTVR
+379 SNDLVFDIQTATRS
-393 PADAQTATAQPM
+393 ADAQAATAQPM
-405 LEHVATAQSVVKQ
+405 LEHAATKQSVAEQ
-418 AAQHNSS
+418 AIVAQQIASTK
-425 PRDVDT
+425 DVDT
-431 QSAAIQTSDV
+431 QSIAVQTSDVGIAGMQPAAAQTQNAGAQPVAIQTS
-441 RIVDLQSAIAQTQD
+441 S
-455 VDTQAAA
+455 
-462 IQTSNQV
+462 QV
-469 ASAQGATAQTL
+469 ASAQAATTQTL
-480 SAQATGV
+480 SAQATGT
-487 QPVCDQ
+487 QPVCNQ
-493 IENLQTAMA
+493 TENLQTVVAA
-502 VQTAKPTITQ
+502 RIATAEPTLVQTA
-512 AASSAEAVQDAL
+512 SAEAVQDAL
-524 AAPMSASRDCAVQPT
+524 AAPMGASRDCAAQPT
-539 HYQTETIQTAAT
+539 HYQTKTIQTAAA
-551 QATTAIPTIAQT
+551 QATTAIPTIAQI
-563 ASDAGTVHAADA
+563 ASEVGTVDAAEA
-575 VRAAAVASMSGAE
+575 VRAAAVTQMSGTA

-614 QIYPLSDISDWL
+614 QIYPLRDISDWL

-636 QLRAIKDIASD
+636 QLSAIKDIASD
-647 LQSPLA
+647 LKSPIA

-699 RRLLPPQIKI
+699 RRLLPPQIKV

-798 KQLPFEKQI
+798 KQLPFEKRI
-807 KTKILQNDGFAG
+807 KTIILQNDGFTG

-882 FRDKGRLLITTT
+882 FRDEGRLLITTT

>member
-7 DAAALQKAGITTLLD
+7 DAATLQKAGITTLLD

-135 QKLIKKYLSADALLA
+135 QKLIKKYLSAGALLG
-150 CGLRADEAAVLL
+150 CGLRAEEAAVLL

-172 RMLATPNRQLKEGG
+172 RMLAALNRQLKEGG
-186 AENLGERDDVSN
+186 AENFGERDDISN
-198 SGRIP
+198 SDRIP
-203 SSSEILGDEIPK
+203 SGNEIL
-215 STKAS
+215 
-220 PHPSLRDGEIA
+220 RGEISS

-237 DDGILDNDEISSSQ
+237 DDGILDNGEISSSQ
-251 NSAAA
+251 SFAA
-256 EILNGRSQNDKIL
+256 EILNGRSQNDEIL

-275 YPQSGGALACE
+275 YPQSSGALACE
-286 ASRGAANEILSGEIP
+286 ARHGAENKILSGGIP
-301 KDAETSLFPSLR
+301 KSTEPSLPPNLR
-313 NDEISSDEILDGK
+313 DGGITSDEILDGN
-326 ERQAHDA
+326 EHQARGV

-339 NFDVQSGTDF
+339 NFSAQGDEDF
-349 LAAYGAEARKNEISN
+349 LAANGAEAHRDEISN
-364 DLKADNDAAASGGKI
+364 DLVSG
-379 SNDLGYSNVKMTVR
+379 TQTATR
-393 PADAQTATAQPM
+393 PADAQAATAQPM
-405 LEHVATAQSVVKQ
+405 LEHIATEQSIAEQTAQQNLS
-418 AAQHNSS
+418 
-425 PRDVDT
+425 
-431 QSAAIQTSDV
+431 
-441 RIVDLQSAIAQTQD
+441 TQD
-455 VDTQAAA
+455 VDTQPTA
-462 IQTSNQV
+462 IQTSDIRTADLQPVAAQTQNADLQPVAIQTSSQV
-469 ASAQGATAQTL
+469 ASAQAATTQTL
-480 SAQATGV
+480 SAQATGA
-487 QPVCDQ
+487 QPVCNQ
-493 IENLQTAMA
+493 TEKLQVVAARIAT
-502 VQTAKPTITQ
+502 TEPTIAQNTS
-512 AASSAEAVQDAL
+512 AAEAVQDAF
-524 AAPMSASRDCAVQPT
+524 AAPMGALRCDCAVQPT
-539 HYQTETIQTAAT
+539 HYQTETIQTAAA
-551 QATTAIPTIAQT
+551 QATTAIPTITQI
-563 ASDAGTVHAADA
+563 ASDAGTVHAAEA
-575 VRAAAVASMSGAE
+575 VQAAAVASMSGAE

-614 QIYPLSDISDWL
+614 QIYPLHDISDWL

-636 QLRAIKDIASD
+636 QLSAIKDIASD

-699 RRLLPPQIKI
+699 RRLLPPQIKV

-719 NFAGAHLIIGTHALL
+719 NFAGAHLVIGTHALL

-798 KQLPFEKQI
+798 KQLPFEKRI
-807 KTKILQNDGFAG
+807 KTKILQNDGFTG

-857 FWKAQFADVM
+857 FWKAQFADVL

-882 FRDKGRLLITTT
+882 FRDEGRLLITTT

-999 KQRLKDIGRGA
+999 KQRLKDTGRGA

>member
-32 DLSVGDAPCAGEST
+32 DLSVRDAPCAGEST

-135 QKLIKKYLSADALLA
+135 QKLIKKYLSASALLG

-172 RMLATPNRQLKEGG
+172 RMLAALNRQLKEGS
-186 AENLGERDDVSN
+186 AENFGERDDVSN

-203 SSSEILGDEIPK
+203 SGSEILNGGISSSNKILNGDGISDNGEIPSSQSLAAAEILNGRSQNGEIFRGKISNYPQSSGALACETRCGAANEILSGEIPK
-215 STKAS
+215 GAKTSLL
-220 PHPSLRDGEIA
+220 PSLRDGEIA
-231 SDKILN
+231 SDKIL
-237 DDGILDNDEISSSQ
+237 DGDQ
-251 NSAAA
+251 PRA
-256 EILNGRSQNDKIL
+256 R
-269 GNEISN
+269 
-275 YPQSGGALACE
+275 C
-286 ASRGAANEILSGEIP
+286 
-301 KDAETSLFPSLR
+301 
-313 NDEISSDEILDGK
+313 
-326 ERQAHDA
+326 A

-339 NFDVQSGTDF
+339 NFSVQSGDNF
-349 LAAYGAEARKNEISN
+349 LAAYGADAHVDEILDDLEAGNE
-364 DLKADNDAAASGGKI
+364 AATSGDKI
-379 SNDLGYSNVKMTVR
+379 SNDLVSDVQTAAW
-393 PADAQTATAQPM
+393 PADTQAATAQPM
-405 LEHVATAQSVVKQ
+405 LEHVATKQSVAEQQNLSAQDVDAQSA
-418 AAQHNSS
+418 AAQTQ
-425 PRDVDT
+425 DVGA
-431 QSAAIQTSDV
+431 QPAAIQTSS
-441 RIVDLQSAIAQTQD
+441 R
-455 VDTQAAA
+455 
-462 IQTSNQV
+462 V
-469 ASAQGATAQTL
+469 ASAQATTTKTL
-480 SAQATGV
+480 SVQAASAQPA
-487 QPVCDQ
+487 CDQ
-493 IENLQTAMA
+493 TENVQAVVA
-502 VQTAKPTITQ
+502 VQTTTAEPTISQ
-512 AASSAEAVQDAL
+512 NASAEAVQDAL
-524 AAPMSASRDCAVQPT
+524 VAPMSASRDCAVQST
-539 HYQTETIQTAAT
+539 HYQTETIQTAAA
-551 QATTAIPTIAQT
+551 QATTAIPTIAQI
-563 ASDAGTVHAADA
+563 ASEAETIHAADA
-575 VRAAAVASMSGAE
+575 VRSAAVMQMSGAA

-593 KFVEILNY
+593 KFIEILNY

-614 QIYPLSDISDWL
+614 QIYPLHDISDWL

-636 QLRAIKDIASD
+636 QLSAIKDIASD

-666 TLVILASAAMNYP
+666 TLVILAAAAMNYP

-699 RRLLPPQIKI
+699 RRLLPPQIKV

-850 SLEEAAP
+850 SLEEVAP

-882 FRDKGRLLITTT
+882 FRDEGRLLITTT

-929 RKGQAGR
+929 RKGQAGH

-999 KQRLKDIGRGA
+999 KQRLKGLKAR

>member
-7 DAAALQKAGITTLLD
+7 DAATLQKAGITTLLD

-125 YKAALSDAAA
+125 YKAALSDAAT

-172 RMLATPNRQLKEGG
+172 RMLAALNKQLKEGN
-186 AENLGERDDVSN
+186 AENFGERDDVLN
-198 SGRIP
+198 SGKNP
-203 SSSEILGDEIPK
+203 SGS
-215 STKAS
+215 
-220 PHPSLRDGEIA
+220 
-231 SDKILN
+231 
-237 DDGILDNDEISSSQ
+237 
-251 NSAAA
+251 
-256 EILNGRSQNDKIL
+256 EILNG
-269 GNEISN
+269 GISK
-275 YPQSGGALACE
+275 S
-286 ASRGAANEILSGEIP
+286 
-301 KDAETSLFPSLR
+301 AETSLLPSLR
-313 NDEISSDEILDGK
+313 NDEISSDKILDG
-326 ERQAHDA
+326 EGRQARGA
-333 EIYNDE
+333 EICNDE
-339 NFDVQSGTDF
+339 NFGVQSDKDF
-349 LAAYGAEARKNEISN
+349 LAAYGAKARGDEIS
-364 DLKADNDAAASGGKI
+364 DDFKVDNEAAASGDKI
-379 SNDLGYSNVKMTVR
+379 SNDLVSDVQTAAR
-393 PADAQTATAQPM
+393 PADAQAATAQPM
-405 LEHVATAQSVVKQ
+405 LEHIATEQSIAEQAVQQNLSAQG
-418 AAQHNSS
+418 
-425 PRDVDT
+425 VDT
-431 QSAAIQTSDV
+431 QPAEIQTSDIRIADLQPVAAQTQEANGKPTAIQTS
-441 RIVDLQSAIAQTQD
+441 S
-455 VDTQAAA
+455 
-462 IQTSNQV
+462 QV
-469 ASAQGATAQTL
+469 ASAQAATIQTL
-480 SAQATGV
+480 NAQAAGA

-493 IENLQTAMA
+493 TKNVQTATA
-502 VQTAKPTITQ
+502 VQTAEPTLVQT
-512 AASSAEAVQDAL
+512 ASAAEAVQDAF
-524 AAPMSASRDCAVQPT
+524 AAPMSASRDCAAQPT
-539 HYQTETIQTAAT
+539 HYQTETIQTAAA
-551 QATTAIPTIAQT
+551 QAITAIPTIAQN
-563 ASDAGTVHAADA
+563 ASDAETVHAAKT
-575 VRAAAVASMSGAE
+575 VRAAAAAPMSGAV

-614 QIYPLSDISDWL
+614 QIYPLRDISNWL

-636 QLRAIKDIASD
+636 QLNAIKDIAGD
-647 LQSPLA
+647 LQSPIA

-699 RRLLPPQIKI
+699 RRLLPPQIKV

-719 NFAGAHLIIGTHALL
+719 NFAGAHLVIGTHALL

-807 KTKILQNDGFAG
+807 KTKILQNDGFTG

-857 FWKAQFADVM
+857 FWKAQFPDVL
-867 ITHGS
+867 ITHGN

-882 FRDKGRLLITTT
+882 FRDEGRLLITTT

-999 KQRLKDIGRGA
+999 KQRLKDIGRSA

>member
-32 DLSVGDAPCAGEST
+32 DLSVGDAPRAGENT

-112 PKIVSEPGRIAPK
+112 PKIVSEVGRIAPK

-172 RMLATPNRQLKEGG
+172 RMLATLNRQLKEGG
-186 AENLGERDDVSN
+186 AENFGERDDVSN

-203 SSSEILGDEIPK
+203 SGSEILNGEISNSDKILNGDGISDNGEIPGSQSFVAEILKDGSQNDEIFRGKVSVHPQNGGVLACETKRDTANEILSGEIPK
-215 STKAS
+215 VAETSLL
-220 PHPSLRDGEIA
+220 PSLRDGEIA
-231 SDKILN
+231 SDKIL
-237 DDGILDNDEISSSQ
+237 DVEG
-251 NSAAA
+251 
-256 EILNGRSQNDKIL
+256 
-269 GNEISN
+269 
-275 YPQSGGALACE
+275 
-286 ASRGAANEILSGEIP
+286 
-301 KDAETSLFPSLR
+301 
-313 NDEISSDEILDGK
+313 
-326 ERQAHDA
+326 RQAHDA

-339 NFDVQSGTDF
+339 NFSVQSGTDF
-349 LAAYGAEARKNEISN
+349 LTAYGAEAREDEIS
-364 DLKADNDAAASGGKI
+364 DHLKDNNDAVASGDKI
-379 SNDLGYSNVKMTVR
+379 SNDLASITQTAVR
-393 PADAQTATAQPM
+393 SADAQAMTAQPM
-405 LEHVATAQSVVKQ
+405 LEHIVTEQSI
-418 AAQHNSS
+418 AAQQNSS
-425 PRDVDT
+425 IQDVDT
-431 QSAAIQTSDV
+431 QSATTQTQDVGRQPAAIQTSDV
-441 RIVDLQSAIAQTQD
+441 RIADLQPVTPQTQE
-455 VDTQAAA
+455 VSGKPTA
-462 IQTSNQV
+462 IQTSSQV
-469 ASAQGATAQTL
+469 ASAQAATTQTL
-480 SAQATGV
+480 SAQATGA
-487 QPVCDQ
+487 QATSDQ
-493 IENLQTAMA
+493 TENLQTVVAA
-502 VQTAKPTITQ
+502 RIATAKPTIAQT
-512 AASSAEAVQDAL
+512 ASAKAVQDPL
-524 AAPMSASRDCAVQPT
+524 VAPMSALRDCAVQPT
-539 HYQTETIQTAAT
+539 HYQTETIQTAAA
-551 QATTAIPTIAQT
+551 QATTAIPTIAQI
-563 ASDAGTVHAADA
+563 ASDAGTVHAAEA
-575 VRAAAVASMSGAE
+575 VRAAAVTQMSGAV
-588 ILRTL
+588 ILHTL
-593 KFVEILNY
+593 KFIEILNY

-614 QIYPLSDISDWL
+614 QIYPLHDISDWL

-636 QLRAIKDIASD
+636 QLSAIKDIASD

-699 RRLLPPQIKI
+699 RRLLPPQIKV
-709 LLVKSGDREP
+709 LLVKSGDREL

-798 KQLPFEKQI
+798 KQLPFEKRI
-807 KTKILQNDGFAG
+807 KTKILQNDGFTG
-819 FMQDLRRELA
+819 FMQYLRRELA

-841 QQSESSVYQ
+841 QRSESSVYQ

-877 EVLRR
+877 EILRR
-882 FRDKGRLLITTT
+882 FRDEGRLLITTT

>member
-1 MIFEAK
+1 
-7 DAAALQKAGITTLLD
+7 
-22 LALLLPKSFD
+22 
-32 DLSVGDAPCAGEST
+32 
-46 AEVECLF
+46 
-53 QHRRGS
+53 

-76 VIFNAKSW
+76 VIFNAKNW

-125 YKAALSDAAA
+125 YKAALSDAAV
-135 QKLIKKYLSADALLA
+135 QKLIKKYLSAGVLLG

-172 RMLATPNRQLKEGG
+172 QMLAALNRQLKEGG
-186 AENLGERDDVSN
+186 AENFSERDDVSN
-198 SGRIP
+198 SGKIP
-203 SSSEILGDEIPK
+203 SGNEILSSDKILNDGKISDNGEIPSLQSSVAAEILKGRSQNGEIFGGKISNYPRSDGVLACEAKRGAANKILSGEIPK
-215 STKAS
+215 NTKAL

-231 SDKILN
+231 SD
-237 DDGILDNDEISSSQ
+237 
-251 NSAAA
+251 
-256 EILNGRSQNDKIL
+256 
-269 GNEISN
+269 
-275 YPQSGGALACE
+275 
-286 ASRGAANEILSGEIP
+286 
-301 KDAETSLFPSLR
+301 
-313 NDEISSDEILDGK
+313 EILDGGQP
-326 ERQAHDA
+326 RARCA
-333 EIYNDE
+333 EICNDE
-339 NFDVQSGTDF
+339 NFNVQGDDNF
-349 LAAYGAEARKNEISN
+349 LAAYGAEAREDKIPD
-364 DLKADNDAAASGGKI
+364 DLKAGNDVATSGGKI
-379 SNDLGYSNVKMTVR
+379 SNDLVSGTQAATR
-393 PADAQTATAQPM
+393 PADAQAATVQSI
-405 LEHVATAQSVVKQ
+405 LEQ
-418 AAQHNSS
+418 AAVAQQNSS
-425 PRDVDT
+425 SQDVDT
-431 QSAAIQTSDV
+431 QSAAIQTS
-441 RIVDLQSAIAQTQD
+441 S
-455 VDTQAAA
+455 
-462 IQTSNQV
+462 QV
-469 ASAQGATAQTL
+469 ASAQAVTTQTL
-480 SAQATGV
+480 DAQATSA
-487 QPVCDQ
+487 QPACDQ
-493 IENLQTAMA
+493 IENLQTVVA
-502 VQTAKPTITQ
+502 VQTATAKPTITQ
-512 AASSAEAVQDAL
+512 NASAEAVQDAL

-539 HYQTETIQTAAT
+539 HYQTETIHTAAA
-551 QATTAIPTIAQT
+551 QATTTIPAIAQIV
-563 ASDAGTVHAADA
+563 SDVGTVHTAEA
-575 VRAAAVASMSGAE
+575 VQATAVASMSGAE

-593 KFVEILNY
+593 KFIEILNY

-614 QIYPLSDISDWL
+614 QIYPLHNISDWL

-636 QLRAIKDIASD
+636 QLSAIKDIASD

-699 RRLLPPQIKI
+699 RRLLPPQIKV

-764 ENGEFRAHF
+764 GSGEFRAHF

-798 KQLPFEKQI
+798 KQLPFEKRI
-807 KTKILQNDGFAG
+807 KTEILQNDGFAG
-819 FMQDLRRELA
+819 FMQDLRCELA

-877 EVLRR
+877 EILRR
-882 FRDKGRLLITTT
+882 FRDEGRLLITTT

-994 VTAAA
+994 MTAAA
-999 KQRLKDIGRGA
+999 KQRLKDTGRGA

>member
-7 DAAALQKAGITTLLD
+7 DAAGLQKAGITTLLD

-32 DLSVGDAPCAGEST
+32 DLSVRDAPCAGEST

-76 VIFNAKSW
+76 VIFNAKNW

-135 QKLIKKYLSADALLA
+135 QKLIKKYLSEDALLA

-172 RMLATPNRQLKEGG
+172 RMLAALNRQLKEGG
-186 AENLGERDDVSN
+186 AENFGDRDDVSN
-198 SGRIP
+198 SGKIP
-203 SSSEILGDEIPK
+203 SGSEIL
-215 STKAS
+215 
-220 PHPSLRDGEIA
+220 

-237 DDGILDNDEISSSQ
+237 GDGISDNGKIPSLQS
-251 NSAAA
+251 SAAA
-256 EILNGRSQNDKIL
+256 EILNGRSQNGEIFEGK
-269 GNEISN
+269 ISN
-275 YPQSGGALACE
+275 YPQGGGALACE
-286 ASRGAANEILSGEIP
+286 AMRGAANEILSDEIP
-301 KDAETSLFPSLR
+301 NGAEASPSQ
-313 NDEISSDEILDGK
+313 NIHSGEAVSDKILDG
-326 ERQAHDA
+326 EEPQARCA

-339 NFDVQSGTDF
+339 NFSVQNDEDF
-349 LAAYGAEARKNEISN
+349 LATYGVEARRDEILGDLEAGNE
-364 DLKADNDAAASGGKI
+364 ATASGGKI
-379 SNDLGYSNVKMTVR
+379 SNDLGSNVQAAARSV
-393 PADAQTATAQPM
+393 DAQAAIAQPV
-405 LEHVATAQSVVKQ
+405 LAHIATKQSVAERAAVAKQ
-418 AAQHNSS
+418 NLSTQ
-425 PRDVDT
+425 DIDT
-431 QSAAIQTSDV
+431 QPTA
-441 RIVDLQSAIAQTQD
+441 AQTQD
-455 VDTQAAA
+455 VDTQ
-462 IQTSNQV
+462 
-469 ASAQGATAQTL
+469 SATTQTL
-480 SAQATGV
+480 NAQATGV

-493 IENLQTAMA
+493 TEKLQTVVA
-502 VQTAKPTITQ
+502 VQTATAKPTIAQT
-512 AASSAEAVQDAL
+512 ASAAEAVQDAL

-539 HYQTETIQTAAT
+539 HYQTETIQTAAA
-551 QATTAIPTIAQT
+551 QATTAIPTIAQI
-563 ASDAGTVHAADA
+563 ASDAGTVHA
-575 VRAAAVASMSGAE
+575 VEVVQAAAVTQMSGAE

-614 QIYPLSDISDWL
+614 QIYPLHDISDWL

-636 QLRAIKDIASD
+636 QLSAIKDIAND
-647 LQSPLA
+647 LQSPIA

-699 RRLLPPQIKI
+699 RRLLPPQIKV

-807 KTKILQNDGFAG
+807 KTIILQNDGFAG

-882 FRDKGRLLITTT
+882 FRDEGRLLITTT

>member
-32 DLSVGDAPCAGEST
+32 DLSVGGAPCAGEST

-59 MLIVTAHCLSWE
+59 MLIVTAYCLSWE

-84 HFGAFKRGKKFFIHG
+84 HFGAFKRGKKIFIHG

-112 PKIVSEPGRIAPK
+112 PKIVSEIGRIAPK

-135 QKLIKKYLSADALLA
+135 QKLIKKYLSAGALLG
-150 CGLRADEAAVLL
+150 CGLRVDEAAVLL

-172 RMLATPNRQLKEGG
+172 RMLAALNRQLKEGG
-186 AENLGERDDVSN
+186 AENFGERDDVSN

-203 SSSEILGDEIPK
+203 SGSEILRGEIP
-215 STKAS
+215 S
-220 PHPSLRDGEIA
+220 

-237 DDGILDNDEISSSQ
+237 DDGISDSREIPSSQ
-251 NSAAA
+251 SSVAT
-256 EILNGRSQNDKIL
+256 EILNGRSQNDEIL
-269 GNEISN
+269 GNKISN
-275 YPQSGGALACE
+275 YPRSGGALACGT
-286 ASRGAANEILSGEIP
+286 RCGAANEILSG
-301 KDAETSLFPSLR
+301 
-313 NDEISSDEILDGK
+313 K
-326 ERQAHDA
+326 ERQARGI
-333 EIYNDE
+333 EICNDE
-339 NFDVQSGTDF
+339 NFSVQSGDNF
-349 LAAYGAEARKNEISN
+349 LTAYGAEARKNEISN
-364 DLKADNDAAASGGKI
+364 DLKADNDAAASGDKI
-379 SNDLGYSNVKMTVR
+379 SNDLGLGNAKMAAR

-405 LEHVATAQSVVKQ
+405 LEHVATEQFIAEQ
-418 AAQHNSS
+418 AAQQNSS
-425 PRDVDT
+425 TRDVDM
-431 QSAAIQTSDV
+431 QPAAIQTSDI
-441 RIVDLQSAIAQTQD
+441 RTADLQPIAAQTQESSGKP
-455 VDTQAAA
+455 TA
-462 IQTSNQV
+462 IQTSSQV
-469 ASAQGATAQTL
+469 ASAQAATTQTF
-480 SAQATGV
+480 SAQATGA
-487 QPVCDQ
+487 QPACDQ
-493 IENLQTAMA
+493 TENLQTVVA
-502 VQTAKPTITQ
+502 VQTAEPTITQ
-512 AASSAEAVQDAL
+512 AASAAEAVQDAL

-539 HYQTETIQTAAT
+539 HYQTETIQTAAAQT
-551 QATTAIPTIAQT
+551 TIAQI
-563 ASDAGTVHAADA
+563 ASDAGAVHAAEA
-575 VRAAAVASMSGAE
+575 VKSVAVAEMSGAE

-601 LQKLSAKK
+601 LQKLSTKK

-614 QIYPLSDISDWL
+614 QIYPLHDISDWL
-626 ASLPFEPTRD
+626 ALLPFEPTSD
-636 QLRAIKDIASD
+636 QLSAIKDIASD

-691 AEQIYAEA
+691 AEQIHAEA
-699 RRLLPPQIKI
+699 LRLLPPQIKV

-719 NFAGAHLIIGTHALL
+719 NFTGAHLIIGTHALL

-751 FGSNQREKIARLT
+751 FGSNQREKIAHLT
-764 ENGEFRAHF
+764 GNGEFRAHF

-877 EVLRR
+877 EILRR
-882 FRDKGRLLITTT
+882 FRDEGRLLITTT
-894 IVEVGISLPRLSVIL
+894 IVEVGISLPRLSIIL

>member
-1 MIFEAK
+1 MPAK
-7 DAAALQKAGITTLLD
+7 
-22 LALLLPKSFD
+22 
-32 DLSVGDAPCAGEST
+32 ES
-46 AEVECLF
+46 
-53 QHRRGS
+53 
-59 MLIVTAHCLSWE
+59 
-71 REIKI
+71 
-76 VIFNAKSW
+76 
-84 HFGAFKRGKKFFIHG
+84 
-99 KCDESFGSWQFVN
+99 
-112 PKIVSEPGRIAPK
+112 
-125 YKAALSDAAA
+125 
-135 QKLIKKYLSADALLA
+135 
-150 CGLRADEAAVLL
+150 
-162 ALHESSPRSV
+162 
-172 RMLATPNRQLKEGG
+172 
-186 AENLGERDDVSN
+186 
-198 SGRIP
+198 
-203 SSSEILGDEIPK
+203 
-215 STKAS
+215 
-220 PHPSLRDGEIA
+220 
-231 SDKILN
+231 
-237 DDGILDNDEISSSQ
+237 
-251 NSAAA
+251 
-256 EILNGRSQNDKIL
+256 
-269 GNEISN
+269 
-275 YPQSGGALACE
+275 
-286 ASRGAANEILSGEIP
+286 AANEILS
-301 KDAETSLFPSLR
+301 
-313 NDEISSDEILDGK
+313 DE
-326 ERQAHDA
+326 ERQAHGT

-339 NFDVQSGTDF
+339 NFNIQSDDNF
-349 LAAYGAEARKNEISN
+349 LTAYGAEAREDKISD
-364 DLKADNDAAASGGKI
+364 DLKSDNDAAMSGGKI
-379 SNDLGYSNVKMTVR
+379 SNDLGSNVQAAARSV
-393 PADAQTATAQPM
+393 DAQAAIAQPV
-405 LEHVATAQSVVKQ
+405 LAHIATKQSVVEQ
-418 AAQHNSS
+418 AAQQNSS
-425 PRDVDT
+425 AQDVDM
-431 QSAAIQTSDV
+431 QPAAIQTSDI
-441 RIVDLQSAIAQTQD
+441 RTADLQPVAAQTQESSGKP
-455 VDTQAAA
+455 TA
-462 IQTSNQV
+462 IQTSSQV
-469 ASAQGATAQTL
+469 ASAQAATIQTL
-480 SAQATGV
+480 DAQAAGT
-487 QPVCDQ
+487 QSACDQ
-493 IENLQTAMA
+493 IKNLQAVVA
-502 VQTAKPTITQ
+502 VQTATAKPTIAQ
-512 AASSAEAVQDAL
+512 NASAETVQDAL
-524 AAPMSASRDCAVQPT
+524 SAPMSALRDCAVQPT
-539 HYQTETIQTAAT
+539 HYQTEIIQTAAAK
-551 QATTAIPTIAQT
+551 ATTAIPTIAQI
-563 ASDAGTVHAADA
+563 ASDAGTVHAAEA
-575 VRAAAVASMSGAE
+575 VQAAAAGSMSGAE

-593 KFVEILNY
+593 KFIEILNY
-601 LQKLSAKK
+601 LQKLGAKK

-614 QIYPLSDISDWL
+614 QIYPLHDISDWL

-636 QLRAIKDIASD
+636 QLSAIKDIASD

-699 RRLLPPQIKI
+699 CRLLPPQIKV

-807 KTKILQNDGFAG
+807 KTKILQNDGFTG

-857 FWKAQFADVM
+857 FWRAQFADVM

-877 EVLRR
+877 EILRR
-882 FRDKGRLLITTT
+882 FRDEGRLLITTT

-999 KQRLKDIGRGA
+999 KQRLKSLKTH

>member
-32 DLSVGDAPCAGEST
+32 DLSVRDAPRAGEST

-53 QHRRGS
+53 QHRRSS

-172 RMLATPNRQLKEGG
+172 RMLAALNRQLKEGG
-186 AENLGERDDVSN
+186 AENFGERDDVSN
-198 SGRIP
+198 SDKIP
-203 SSSEILGDEIPK
+203 SGSEILNGGI
-215 STKAS
+215 SS
-220 PHPSLRDGEIA
+220 

-237 DDGILDNDEISSSQ
+237 DGGISDNGEIPSSQ
-251 NSAAA
+251 SSAA
-256 EILNGRSQNDKIL
+256 EILNGRSQNDEIL
-269 GNEISN
+269 GNKISIHSQN
-275 YPQSGGALACE
+275 GGVLAYRTKHDAE
-286 ASRGAANEILSGEIP
+286 NEILSGGIP
-301 KDAETSLFPSLR
+301 KGAETSLPPSLR
-313 NDEISSDEILDGK
+313 DDEIASDKILDGDQSWV
-326 ERQAHDA
+326 RGA

-339 NFDVQSGTDF
+339 NFSVQSDKGF
-349 LAAYGAEARKNEISN
+349 LAAYGAEARGDEISN
-364 DLKADNDAAASGGKI
+364 DFKADADNEAAASDDKI
-379 SNDLGYSNVKMTVR
+379 SNDLVSIAQTVTR
-393 PADAQTATAQPM
+393 PADVQA
-405 LEHVATAQSVVKQ
+405 ATAQSILEHIATEQSVAEQ
-418 AAQHNSS
+418 AIVAQQNLS
-425 PRDVDT
+425 
-431 QSAAIQTSDV
+431 
-441 RIVDLQSAIAQTQD
+441 TQD
-455 VDTQAAA
+455 VGTRSAAVQTSSQAESAQAA
-462 IQTSNQV
+462 T
-469 ASAQGATAQTL
+469 TQTL

-487 QPVCDQ
+487 QPTCNQ
-493 IENLQTAMA
+493 TENLQTVVAA
-502 VQTAKPTITQ
+502 RIVTAEPTIAQTAS
-512 AASSAEAVQDAL
+512 AAEAVQDAL

-539 HYQTETIQTAAT
+539 HYQTEIIQIAAAK
-551 QATTAIPTIAQT
+551 ATTAIPTIAQI
-563 ASDAGTVHAADA
+563 ASDAGTIHAAKTA
-575 VRAAAVASMSGAE
+575 RAAAVAEMSGAE

-601 LQKLSAKK
+601 LQKLSTKK

-636 QLRAIKDIASD
+636 QLAAIKDIASD

-699 RRLLPPQIKI
+699 RRLLPPQIKV

-719 NFAGAHLIIGTHALL
+719 DFAGAHLIIGTHALL

-850 SLEEAAP
+850 SLEEATP

-877 EVLRR
+877 DVLRR
-882 FRDKGRLLITTT
+882 FRDEGRLLITTT

>member
-76 VIFNAKSW
+76 VIFNAKNW

-112 PKIVSEPGRIAPK
+112 PKIVSEPGKIAPK

-172 RMLATPNRQLKEGG
+172 RMLAALNRQLKGDG
-186 AENLGERDDVSN
+186 AENFGERDDISN
-198 SGRIP
+198 SGIIP
-203 SSSEILGDEIPK
+203 SGSEILNGEISNSDKILNGDGISDNGEIPGSQSFAAEILKDGSQNDEIFRGKVSVHPQNGGVLACETKRDTANEILSGEIPK
-215 STKAS
+215 VAETSLL
-220 PHPSLRDGEIA
+220 PSLRDGEIA
-231 SDKILN
+231 SDKIL
-237 DDGILDNDEISSSQ
+237 DVEG
-251 NSAAA
+251 
-256 EILNGRSQNDKIL
+256 
-269 GNEISN
+269 
-275 YPQSGGALACE
+275 
-286 ASRGAANEILSGEIP
+286 
-301 KDAETSLFPSLR
+301 
-313 NDEISSDEILDGK
+313 
-326 ERQAHDA
+326 RQAHDA

-339 NFDVQSGTDF
+339 NFSVQSGTDF
-349 LAAYGAEARKNEISN
+349 LAAYGAEAREDEIS
-364 DLKADNDAAASGGKI
+364 DHLKDNNDAVASGDKI
-379 SNDLGYSNVKMTVR
+379 SNDLASITQTAAR
-393 PADAQTATAQPM
+393 SADAQAMTAQPM
-405 LEHVATAQSVVKQ
+405 LEHIVTEQSI
-418 AAQHNSS
+418 AAQQNSS
-425 PRDVDT
+425 TQDVDT
-431 QSAAIQTSDV
+431 QSATTQTQDVGRQPAAIQTSDV
-441 RIVDLQSAIAQTQD
+441 RIADLQPVTPQTQE
-455 VDTQAAA
+455 VSGKPTA
-462 IQTSNQV
+462 IQTSSRV
-469 ASAQGATAQTL
+469 VSAQAATTQTL
-480 SAQATGV
+480 SAQATSV
-487 QPVCDQ
+487 QPVCNQ
-493 IENLQTAMA
+493 TENFQTVIAAQTA
-502 VQTAKPTITQ
+502 TAKPTIAQ
-512 AASSAEAVQDAL
+512 NASDAEAVQDAL
-524 AAPMSASRDCAVQPT
+524 AAPMSALRDCAVQPT
-539 HYQTETIQTAAT
+539 HYQTKTIQTAAA
-551 QATTAIPTIAQT
+551 QATTAIPTIAQI
-563 ASDAGTVHAADA
+563 ASDAGTVHAAEA
-575 VRAAAVASMSGAE
+575 VRAAAVTQMSGAV

-614 QIYPLSDISDWL
+614 QIYPLHDISDWL
-626 ASLPFEPTRD
+626 VSLPFEPTRD
-636 QLRAIKDIASD
+636 QLSAIKDIASD

-699 RRLLPPQIKI
+699 RRLLPPRIKV

-719 NFAGAHLIIGTHALL
+719 NFAGAHLVIGTHALL

-877 EVLRR
+877 EILRR
-882 FRDKGRLLITTT
+882 FRDEGRLLITTT

>member
-7 DAAALQKAGITTLLD
+7 DAATLQKAGITTLLD

-76 VIFNAKSW
+76 VIFNAKNW
-84 HFGAFKRGKKFFIHG
+84 HFSAFKRGKKFFIHG

-112 PKIVSEPGRIAPK
+112 PKIVSEVGRIAPK
-125 YKAALSDAAA
+125 YKASLSDAAA
-135 QKLIKKYLSADALLA
+135 QKLIKKYLSAGALLG
-150 CGLRADEAAVLL
+150 CGLHADEAAVLL

-172 RMLATPNRQLKEGG
+172 RMLAALNRQLKEGG
-186 AENLGERDDVSN
+186 AENFGECDDVSN
-198 SGRIP
+198 SDRIP
-203 SSSEILGDEIPK
+203 SGNEISSDEI
-215 STKAS
+215 SS
-220 PHPSLRDGEIA
+220 

-237 DDGILDNDEISSSQ
+237 DDGILDNNEITSSQ

-256 EILNGRSQNDKIL
+256 EILNSRSQND
-269 GNEISN
+269 EISVH
-275 YPQSGGALACE
+275 PQNGGVLACE
-286 ASRGAANEILSGEIP
+286 TKHGAANEILSGGIP
-301 KDAETSLFPSLR
+301 NGAEASPSQ
-313 NDEISSDEILDGK
+313 NIHSGEAVSDKILDG
-326 ERQAHDA
+326 EEPQAREE
-333 EIYNDE
+333 EIYNDK
-339 NFDVQSGTDF
+339 NFNVQSDEDF
-349 LAAYGAEARKNEISN
+349 LAANGAEAREDEIS
-364 DLKADNDAAASGGKI
+364 DDFKADNEAAANSNKI
-379 SNDLGYSNVKMTVR
+379 SNDLVFI
-393 PADAQTATAQPM
+393 AQTATRSADVQAAIVQPM
-405 LEHVATAQSVVKQ
+405 LEHVATAQSIAEQ
-418 AAQHNSS
+418 AIVAQQIASTQ
-425 PRDVDT
+425 DVDT
-431 QSAAIQTSDV
+431 HPAEIQTSDV
-441 RIVDLQSAIAQTQD
+441 RIANLQPVTPQTQEAGMQPA
-455 VDTQAAA
+455 T
-462 IQTSNQV
+462 IQTSSQV
-469 ASAQGATAQTL
+469 ASAQFATIQTL
-480 SAQATGV
+480 STQAAGAQPA
-487 QPVCDQ
+487 CDQ
-493 IENLQTAMA
+493 IKNVQAVVA
-502 VQTAKPTITQ
+502 VQTA
-512 AASSAEAVQDAL
+512 
-524 AAPMSASRDCAVQPT
+524 
-539 HYQTETIQTAAT
+539 TAK
-551 QATTAIPTIAQT
+551 PTIAQT
-563 ASDAGTVHAADA
+563 ASAAEA
-575 VRAAAVASMSGAE
+575 VQAAAVASMSGAE

-614 QIYPLSDISDWL
+614 QIYPLHDISDWL

-636 QLRAIKDIASD
+636 QLSAIKDIASD

-699 RRLLPPQIKI
+699 CRLLPPQIKV

-719 NFAGAHLIIGTHALL
+719 NFTGAHLIIGTHALL

-751 FGSNQREKIARLT
+751 FGSNQREKIAHLT
-764 ENGEFRAHF
+764 GNGEFRAHF

-807 KTKILQNDGFAG
+807 KTIILQNDGFTG

-882 FRDKGRLLITTT
+882 FRDEGRLLITTT

-982 GAMFAWYDYEED
+982 GAMFTWYDYEED

>member
-32 DLSVGDAPCAGEST
+32 DLSVRDAPCAGEST

-135 QKLIKKYLSADALLA
+135 QKLIKKYLSADTLLG
-150 CGLRADEAAVLL
+150 CGLRVDEAAVLL

-172 RMLATPNRQLKEGG
+172 RMLAALNRQLKEGD
-186 AENLGERDDVSN
+186 AENFGERDDISN
-198 SGRIP
+198 
-203 SSSEILGDEIPK
+203 SSSEILSDEI
-215 STKAS
+215 SS
-220 PHPSLRDGEIA
+220 

-237 DDGILDNDEISSSQ
+237 GDGISYNGKISSLQ
-251 NSAAA
+251 NSVAA
-256 EILNGRSQNDKIL
+256 EILKDRSQNDEIFGDK
-269 GNEISN
+269 ISN
-275 YPQSGGALACE
+275 YQQNGRALACE
-286 ASRGAANEILSGEIP
+286 TRRSAANEILSDGIPNGAEVSPSQNIHSGE
-301 KDAETSLFPSLR
+301 AV
-313 NDEISSDEILDGK
+313 SDKILDG
-326 ERQAHDA
+326 EEPRVHCA

-339 NFDVQSGTDF
+339 NFSIQSDEDF
-349 LAAYGAEARKNEISN
+349 LATYGAEAREDKISD
-364 DLKADNDAAASGGKI
+364 DLKSDNDAAASGGKI
-379 SNDLGYSNVKMTVR
+379 SSDPGSSSAKMAVR
-393 PADAQTATAQPM
+393 PAYAQTATAQPM
-405 LEHVATAQSVVKQ
+405 LAHAITAQSIAEQ
-418 AAQHNSS
+418 AAVAKQNLS
-425 PRDVDT
+425 
-431 QSAAIQTSDV
+431 
-441 RIVDLQSAIAQTQD
+441 TQD
-455 VDTQAAA
+455 VDTQF
-462 IQTSNQV
+462 
-469 ASAQGATAQTL
+469 ATTQTL
-480 SAQATGV
+480 NAQATGV

-493 IENLQTAMA
+493 TENVQTVVAVQTA
-502 VQTAKPTITQ
+502 TAKPTIAQT
-512 AASSAEAVQDAL
+512 ASAAEAVQDAL

-539 HYQTETIQTAAT
+539 HYQTEIIQTAAAQT
-551 QATTAIPTIAQT
+551 TIAQI
-563 ASDAGTVHAADA
+563 ASDAETVHATEA
-575 VRAAAVASMSGAE
+575 VKSVAVAEMRGAE
-588 ILRTL
+588 ILRML

-614 QIYPLSDISDWL
+614 QIYPLHDISDWL

-636 QLRAIKDIASD
+636 QLSAIKDIASD
-647 LQSPLA
+647 LQSSLA

-699 RRLLPPQIKI
+699 RRLLPPQIKV

-764 ENGEFRAHF
+764 GSGEFRAHF

-857 FWKAQFADVM
+857 FWKAQFSDVM

-877 EVLRR
+877 EILRR
-882 FRDKGRLLITTT
+882 FRDEGQLLITTT

>member
-7 DAAALQKAGITTLLD
+7 DAATLQKAGITTLLD

-32 DLSVGDAPCAGEST
+32 DLSVGDAPCTGEST

-125 YKAALSDAAA
+125 YKAALSDAVA
-135 QKLIKKYLSADALLA
+135 QKLIKKYLSAGALLG
-150 CGLRADEAAVLL
+150 CGLRADEAVVLL

-172 RMLATPNRQLKEGG
+172 RMLAALNRQLKEGG
-186 AENLGERDDVSN
+186 AENFGGRD
-198 SGRIP
+198 
-203 SSSEILGDEIPK
+203 EILNGDGISDNGEIPG
-215 STKAS
+215 SQ
-220 PHPSLRDGEIA
+220 
-231 SDKILN
+231 
-237 DDGILDNDEISSSQ
+237 SS
-251 NSAAA
+251 AA
-256 EILNGRSQNDKIL
+256 EILKGRSQNDEIFRGK
-269 GNEISN
+269 ISN
-275 YPQSGGALACE
+275 YPQSDGALAY
-286 ASRGAANEILSGEIP
+286 RTKHGAENEILSGGIP
-301 KDAETSLFPSLR
+301 KDAETSLPLSLR
-313 NDEISSDEILDGK
+313 NDEISSDKILDGK

-339 NFDVQSGTDF
+339 NSSVQSDKDF
-349 LAAYGAEARKNEISN
+349 LAAYGVEARGDEISD
-364 DLKADNDAAASGGKI
+364 DLKADNEAAANSDKI
-379 SNDLGYSNVKMTVR
+379 SNDLVDVQAAAR
-393 PADAQTATAQPM
+393 PADAQASTAQPM
-405 LEHVATAQSVVKQ
+405 LEHIVTEQSIAEQ
-418 AAQHNSS
+418 AAQQNLSTQ
-425 PRDVDT
+425 DVGT
-431 QSAAIQTSDV
+431 QPAAVQTSDV
-441 RIVDLQSAIAQTQD
+441 RIADSQLVAAQTQNAGMQPA
-455 VDTQAAA
+455 V
-462 IQTSNQV
+462 IQTSSQV
-469 ASAQGATAQTL
+469 ASAQAATIQTL

-487 QPVCDQ
+487 QPVCNQ
-493 IENLQTAMA
+493 TENLQTAVA
-502 VQTAKPTITQ
+502 VQTAEPTITQ
-512 AASSAEAVQDAL
+512 AASAAEAIQDAL
-524 AAPMSASRDCAVQPT
+524 AAPMSASRDCAVQPM
-539 HYQTETIQTAAT
+539 HYQTETIQTAAA
-551 QATTAIPTIAQT
+551 QATTAIPTIAQI
-563 ASDAGTVHAADA
+563 ASDAGAVHAADT
-575 VRAAAVASMSGAE
+575 VKSVAATQMSGAA

-593 KFVEILNY
+593 KFIEILNY

-614 QIYPLSDISDWL
+614 QIYSLHDISDWL

-636 QLRAIKDIASD
+636 QLSAIKDIASD
-647 LQSPLA
+647 LQSPIA

-699 RRLLPPQIKI
+699 RRLLPPQIKV

-719 NFAGAHLIIGTHALL
+719 NFADAHLIIGTHALL

-829 AGNQAI
+829 TGNQAI

-857 FWKAQFADVM
+857 FWKAQFPDVL

-882 FRDKGRLLITTT
+882 FRDEGRLLITTT

>member
-1 MIFEAK
+1 M
-7 DAAALQKAGITTLLD
+7 
-22 LALLLPKSFD
+22 
-32 DLSVGDAPCAGEST
+32 
-46 AEVECLF
+46 
-53 QHRRGS
+53 
-59 MLIVTAHCLSWE
+59 
-71 REIKI
+71 
-76 VIFNAKSW
+76 
-84 HFGAFKRGKKFFIHG
+84 
-99 KCDESFGSWQFVN
+99 
-112 PKIVSEPGRIAPK
+112 
-125 YKAALSDAAA
+125 
-135 QKLIKKYLSADALLA
+135 
-150 CGLRADEAAVLL
+150 
-162 ALHESSPRSV
+162 
-172 RMLATPNRQLKEGG
+172 
-186 AENLGERDDVSN
+186 
-198 SGRIP
+198 
-203 SSSEILGDEIPK
+203 
-215 STKAS
+215 
-220 PHPSLRDGEIA
+220 
-231 SDKILN
+231 
-237 DDGILDNDEISSSQ
+237 
-251 NSAAA
+251 
-256 EILNGRSQNDKIL
+256 
-269 GNEISN
+269 
-275 YPQSGGALACE
+275 GAL
-286 ASRGAANEILSGEIP
+286 
-301 KDAETSLFPSLR
+301 
-313 NDEISSDEILDGK
+313 
-326 ERQAHDA
+326 
-333 EIYNDE
+333 
-339 NFDVQSGTDF
+339 
-349 LAAYGAEARKNEISN
+349 
-364 DLKADNDAAASGGKI
+364 
-379 SNDLGYSNVKMTVR
+379 
-393 PADAQTATAQPM
+393 
-405 LEHVATAQSVVKQ
+405 
-418 AAQHNSS
+418 
-425 PRDVDT
+425 
-431 QSAAIQTSDV
+431 
-441 RIVDLQSAIAQTQD
+441 
-455 VDTQAAA
+455 
-462 IQTSNQV
+462 
-469 ASAQGATAQTL
+469 
-480 SAQATGV
+480 
-487 QPVCDQ
+487 
-493 IENLQTAMA
+493 
-502 VQTAKPTITQ
+502 
-512 AASSAEAVQDAL
+512 
-524 AAPMSASRDCAVQPT
+524 RDCAVQPT
-539 HYQTETIQTAAT
+539 HYQTKTIQTAAA
-551 QATTAIPTIAQT
+551 QATTAIPTIAQI
-563 ASDAGTVHAADA
+563 ASEAETIHAADA
-575 VRAAAVASMSGAE
+575 VRSAAVTQISGAA

-614 QIYPLSDISDWL
+614 QIYPLHDISDWL

-636 QLRAIKDIASD
+636 QLSAIKDIASD

-699 RRLLPPQIKI
+699 LRLLPPQIKV

-764 ENGEFRAHF
+764 GSGEFRAHF

-807 KTKILQNDGFAG
+807 KTKILQNDEFTG

-857 FWKAQFADVM
+857 FWKAQFPDVL

-882 FRDKGRLLITTT
+882 FRDEGRLLITTT

-999 KQRLKDIGRGA
+999 KQRLKDTGRGA

>member
-7 DAAALQKAGITTLLD
+7 DAATLQKAGITTLLD

-32 DLSVGDAPCAGEST
+32 DLSVGDAPCTGEST

-135 QKLIKKYLSADALLA
+135 QKLIKKYLSAGALLG

-172 RMLATPNRQLKEGG
+172 RMLAALNRQLKEGG
-186 AENLGERDDVSN
+186 AENFGERDDVSN
-198 SGRIP
+198 SGRI
-203 SSSEILGDEIPK
+203 SSGSEILNGGI
-215 STKAS
+215 SS
-220 PHPSLRDGEIA
+220 

-237 DDGILDNDEISSSQ
+237 GDGISDNGEIPSSQ
-251 NSAAA
+251 SSAAA
-256 EILNGRSQNDKIL
+256 EILKGRSQND
-269 GNEISN
+269 EISSH
-275 YPQSGGALACE
+275 PQNGGVLAC
-286 ASRGAANEILSGEIP
+286 RTKHGAENEILSDGIPNGAEASPSQNIHSGEAVGD
-301 KDAETSLFPSLR
+301 K
-313 NDEISSDEILDGK
+313 ILDG
-326 ERQAHDA
+326 EEPQAREE

-339 NFDVQSGTDF
+339 NFSAQGDEDF
-349 LAAYGAEARKNEISN
+349 LAAYDAEAREDEISD
-364 DLKADNDAAASGGKI
+364 DLKADNDAAVSGDKI
-379 SNDLGYSNVKMTVR
+379 SNDLVSGTQAAAR
-393 PADAQTATAQPM
+393 PADVQAATAQPI
-405 LEHVATAQSVVKQ
+405 LEHVATEQSV
-418 AAQHNSS
+418 AAQQNLS
-425 PRDVDT
+425 
-431 QSAAIQTSDV
+431 
-441 RIVDLQSAIAQTQD
+441 TQD
-455 VDTQAAA
+455 VDTQPAAVQTSDVRTADLQPAAA
-462 IQTSNQV
+462 QTQEAGMQPASIQTSSQV
-469 ASAQGATAQTL
+469 ASAQAATTQTL
-480 SAQATGV
+480 STQATGA
-487 QPVCDQ
+487 QPASDQ
-493 IENLQTAMA
+493 TENLQVVATRIATAEPMIA
-502 VQTAKPTITQ
+502 QNASDAKTVH
-512 AASSAEAVQDAL
+512 AAK
-524 AAPMSASRDCAVQPT
+524 AAPMGALRDCATQPT
-539 HYQTETIQTAAT
+539 HYQTGTIQTAAA
-551 QATTAIPTIAQT
+551 QATTAIPTIAQI
-563 ASDAGTVHAADA
+563 ASEAETIHAADA
-575 VRAAAVASMSGAE
+575 VRSAAVMQMSGAE

-593 KFVEILNY
+593 KFIEILNY

-614 QIYPLSDISDWL
+614 QIYPLHDISDWL

-636 QLRAIKDIASD
+636 QLAAISDIASD
-647 LQSPLA
+647 LQSPIA

-679 RISYLMAPTSIL
+679 HISYLMAPTSIL

-798 KQLPFEKQI
+798 KQLPFEKHI

-850 SLEEAAP
+850 GLEEAAP
-857 FWKAQFADVM
+857 FWKAQFADVL

-877 EVLRR
+877 EILRR
-882 FRDKGRLLITTT
+882 FRDEGRLLITTT

-999 KQRLKDIGRGA
+999 KQRLKDTGRGA

>member
-7 DAAALQKAGITTLLD
+7 DAATLQKAGITTLLD

-32 DLSVGDAPCAGEST
+32 DLSVRDAPCAGEST

-135 QKLIKKYLSADALLA
+135 QKLIKKYLSASALLG

-172 RMLATPNRQLKEGG
+172 RMLAALNRQLKEGG
-186 AENLGERDDVSN
+186 AENFGERDDVSN

-203 SSSEILGDEIPK
+203 SSDKILN
-215 STKAS
+215 
-220 PHPSLRDGEIA
+220 GEISS

-237 DDGILDNDEISSSQ
+237 GDGILDNGEIPSSQ
-251 NSAAA
+251 SSVAA
-256 EILNGRSQNDKIL
+256 EILNGRSQNDEIL

-275 YPQSGGALACE
+275 YPQSGGVFACE
-286 ASRGAANEILSGEIP
+286 TRHGAANEIL
-301 KDAETSLFPSLR
+301 D
-313 NDEISSDEILDGK
+313 DK
-326 ERQAHDA
+326 ERQARGT
-333 EIYNDE
+333 EICNDE
-339 NFDVQSGTDF
+339 NFSIQSDEDF
-349 LAAYGAEARKNEISN
+349 LAAYGAEARRDEILD
-364 DLKADNDAAASGGKI
+364 DLKADNEAAASGGKI
-379 SNDLGYSNVKMTVR
+379 SNDLVSGTQAATR
-393 PADAQTATAQPM
+393 PANAQTKTTQPM
-405 LEHVATAQSVVKQ
+405 LAHAVTAQSIAEQATQQNSSAQDIGAQ
-418 AAQHNSS
+418 AA
-425 PRDVDT
+425 T
-431 QSAAIQTSDV
+431 IQ
-441 RIVDLQSAIAQTQD
+441 A
-455 VDTQAAA
+455 
-462 IQTSNQV
+462 
-469 ASAQGATAQTL
+469 L

-493 IENLQTAMA
+493 TEKLQTVVA
-502 VQTAKPTITQ
+502 VQTAEPTIAQ
-512 AASSAEAVQDAL
+512 NASAEAIQDAL

-539 HYQTETIQTAAT
+539 HYQTETIHTAAA
-551 QATTAIPTIAQT
+551 QAATAIPTIAQI
-563 ASDAGTVHAADA
+563 ASEAETVHAAEA
-575 VRAAAVASMSGAE
+575 VRAVAVAEMSGAA

-614 QIYPLSDISDWL
+614 QIYPLHDISDWL

-636 QLRAIKDIASD
+636 QLGAIKDIASD

-699 RRLLPPQIKI
+699 RRLLPPQIKV

-764 ENGEFRAHF
+764 GSGEFRAHF

-857 FWKAQFADVM
+857 FWKAQFPGVL

-882 FRDKGRLLITTT
+882 FRDEGQLLITTT

-999 KQRLKDIGRGA
+999 KQRLRSLKAC

>member
-7 DAAALQKAGITTLLD
+7 DAATLQKAGITTLLD

-76 VIFNAKSW
+76 VIFNAKNW

-135 QKLIKKYLSADALLA
+135 QKLIKKYLSAGALLG

-172 RMLATPNRQLKEGG
+172 RMLAALNRQLKEGG
-186 AENLGERDDVSN
+186 AENFGGRDDISN
-198 SGRIP
+198 SGRIL
-203 SSSEILGDEIPK
+203 SGSEILNGGISSSDKILNDGGISDNGEISSSQSSVAAEILKGRSQNDEIFGGKISNCPQNGGVLAYRTKHDAENEILSGEIPK
-215 STKAS
+215 SAETS
-220 PHPSLRDGEIA
+220 LLPSLRDGEIA
-231 SDKILN
+231 SDEIV
-237 DDGILDNDEISSSQ
+237 DDEEHQVHG
-251 NSAAA
+251 
-256 EILNGRSQNDKIL
+256 
-269 GNEISN
+269 
-275 YPQSGGALACE
+275 
-286 ASRGAANEILSGEIP
+286 
-301 KDAETSLFPSLR
+301 T
-313 NDEISSDEILDGK
+313 
-326 ERQAHDA
+326 

-339 NFDVQSGTDF
+339 NFNIQSDDNF
-349 LAAYGAEARKNEISN
+349 LATYGAEAREDEISD
-364 DLKADNDAAASGGKI
+364 DLKADNDAAASGDKI
-379 SNDLGYSNVKMTVR
+379 SNDLVSNVQAAR
-393 PADAQTATAQPM
+393 PADAQAATAQPM
-405 LEHVATAQSVVKQ
+405 LEHVATKQSVVEQ
-418 AAQHNSS
+418 AAQQNSS
-425 PRDVDT
+425 AQDVDT
-431 QSAAIQTSDV
+431 QSAAVQTSDV
-441 RIVDLQSAIAQTQD
+441 RIANL
-455 VDTQAAA
+455 QAAA
-462 IQTSNQV
+462 IQTQEVGAQPAAIQTSSRV
-469 ASAQGATAQTL
+469 VSAQSATTQTL
-480 SAQATGV
+480 NEQATGV

-493 IENLQTAMA
+493 TKNLQTEVAA
-502 VQTAKPTITQ
+502 RIATAKPTIAQT
-512 AASSAEAVQDAL
+512 ASAAEAVQDAL

-539 HYQTETIQTAAT
+539 HYQTENVQAVVAVQTA
-551 QATTAIPTIAQT
+551 TAKPTIAQN
-563 ASDAGTVHAADA
+563 ASAEA
-575 VRAAAVASMSGAE
+575 VQAAAVASMSGAE

-614 QIYPLSDISDWL
+614 QIYPLHDISDWL
-626 ASLPFEPTRD
+626 ASLPFEPTSD
-636 QLRAIKDIASD
+636 QLSAIKDITSD

-699 RRLLPPQIKI
+699 RRLLPPRIKV

-807 KTKILQNDGFAG
+807 KTKILQNDGFTG
-819 FMQDLRRELA
+819 FMQDLRRELD

-877 EVLRR
+877 EILRR
-882 FRDKGRLLITTT
+882 FRDEGRLLITTT

-994 VTAAA
+994 ITAAA

>member
-7 DAAALQKAGITTLLD
+7 DAAAAQKAGITTLLD

-32 DLSVGDAPCAGEST
+32 DLSVGDAPCTGEST

-59 MLIVTAHCLSWE
+59 MLIVAAHCLSWE

-84 HFGAFKRGKKFFIHG
+84 HFGTFKRGKKFFIHG

-135 QKLIKKYLSADALLA
+135 QKLIKKYLSAGALLG

-172 RMLATPNRQLKEGG
+172 RMLAALNRQLKEGG
-186 AENLGERDDVSN
+186 AENFGERDDVSN
-198 SGRIP
+198 SGKIP
-203 SSSEILGDEIPK
+203 SGS
-215 STKAS
+215 
-220 PHPSLRDGEIA
+220 
-231 SDKILN
+231 
-237 DDGILDNDEISSSQ
+237 EISSDEILDGDGISDSSKISSLQ
-251 NSAAA
+251 SSVAA
-256 EILNGRSQNDKIL
+256 EISKGRSQNDEIFGGK
-269 GNEISN
+269 ISN

-286 ASRGAANEILSGEIP
+286 ARHGAVNEILSDGIPNGAEASPSQNIYSGE
-301 KDAETSLFPSLR
+301 AV
-313 NDEISSDEILDGK
+313 SDKILDG
-326 ERQAHDA
+326 EEPRAHCA
-333 EIYNDE
+333 EICNDE
-339 NFDVQSGTDF
+339 NFDIQSDDGF
-349 LAAYGAEARKNEISN
+349 LPAYGAEAHGDEISD
-364 DLKADNDAAASGGKI
+364 DLKADNEAATSGDKI
-379 SNDLGYSNVKMTVR
+379 SNDLVSDVQTAAR
-393 PADAQTATAQPM
+393 PADAQAATVQSI
-405 LEHVATAQSVVKQ
+405 LEQ
-418 AAQHNSS
+418 AAVAQQNLST
-425 PRDVDT
+425 RYVDT
-431 QSAAIQTSDV
+431 QSTAVQVSDIRTSDLQSTIAQTQDVGVQSAAIQTS
-441 RIVDLQSAIAQTQD
+441 S
-455 VDTQAAA
+455 
-462 IQTSNQV
+462 QV
-469 ASAQGATAQTL
+469 ASAQAATTQTL
-480 SAQATGV
+480 DAQAAGA
-487 QPVCDQ
+487 QPACDQ
-493 IENLQTAMA
+493 IENVQTAMA
-502 VQTAKPTITQ
+502 VQTAEPTITQ
-512 AASSAEAVQDAL
+512 NASAEAVQDAL

-539 HYQTETIQTAAT
+539 HYQTETIHTAAA
-551 QATTAIPTIAQT
+551 QATTAIPTIAQI
-563 ASDAGTVHAADA
+563 ASDAGTVHAAEA
-575 VRAAAVASMSGAE
+575 VQAAAVTQMSGAA

-614 QIYPLSDISDWL
+614 QIYPLRDISDWL

-636 QLRAIKDIASD
+636 QLSAIKDIASD
-647 LQSPLA
+647 LQSPIA

-699 RRLLPPQIKI
+699 RRLLPPQIKV

-719 NFAGAHLIIGTHALL
+719 NFADAHLIIGTHALL

-764 ENGEFRAHF
+764 GSGEFRAHF

-807 KTKILQNDGFAG
+807 KTKILQKDGFAG

-877 EVLRR
+877 EILRR
-882 FRDKGRLLITTT
+882 FRDEGRLLITTT

>member
-112 PKIVSEPGRIAPK
+112 PKIVSEVGRIAPK
-125 YKAALSDAAA
+125 YKAALSDAVA
-135 QKLIKKYLSADALLA
+135 QNLIKKYLSADALLA

-172 RMLATPNRQLKEGG
+172 RMLAALNRQLKEGG
-186 AENLGERDDVSN
+186 AENFGERDDVLN
-198 SGRIP
+198 SDRIP
-203 SSSEILGDEIPK
+203 SSSEILNGGI
-215 STKAS
+215 SS
-220 PHPSLRDGEIA
+220 

-237 DDGILDNDEISSSQ
+237 DDRILGNGEIPSSQ
-251 NSAAA
+251 SSVAA
-256 EILNGRSQNDKIL
+256 EILNGRSKNDEIL
-269 GNEISN
+269 GNKISVH
-275 YPQSGGALACE
+275 PQGDKILACE
-286 ASRGAANEILSGEIP
+286 ARRGAANEILSGVIS
-301 KDAETSLFPSLR
+301 KGAETSLLPSLR
-313 NDEISSDEILDGK
+313 GGEIASDEMLYGDQPWVCG
-326 ERQAHDA
+326 A

-339 NFDVQSGTDF
+339 NFDVQSDDNF
-349 LAAYGAEARKNEISN
+349 LAAYGAKAREDEISD
-364 DLKADNDAAASGGKI
+364 DLKADNEAAANSDKI
-379 SNDLGYSNVKMTVR
+379 SNDLVSIAQTAAR
-393 PADAQTATAQPM
+393 PADTQAAAAQSM
-405 LEHVATAQSVVKQ
+405 LEHVATEQSVAEQ
-418 AAQHNSS
+418 TAQQNLSAQ
-425 PRDVDT
+425 DVDT
-431 QSAAIQTSDV
+431 QPAAVQTSDV
-441 RIVDLQSAIAQTQD
+441 RIADLQPVAPQTQEASGKP
-455 VDTQAAA
+455 TA
-462 IQTSNQV
+462 IQTSSRV
-469 ASAQGATAQTL
+469 ASAQAATTQTL

-487 QPVCDQ
+487 QPACNQ
-493 IENLQTAMA
+493 TEKLQTVVA
-502 VQTAKPTITQ
+502 VQTAT
-512 AASSAEAVQDAL
+512 AE
-524 AAPMSASRDCAVQPT
+524 
-539 HYQTETIQTAAT
+539 
-551 QATTAIPTIAQT
+551 PTIAQT
-563 ASDAGTVHAADA
+563 ASAAEA
-575 VRAAAVASMSGAE
+575 VRAAAVTQMSGAA

-614 QIYPLSDISDWL
+614 QIYPLHDISDWF
-626 ASLPFEPTRD
+626 ASLSFEPTRD
-636 QLRAIKDIASD
+636 QLSAIKDIASD

-699 RRLLPPQIKI
+699 RRLLPPQIKV

-798 KQLPFEKQI
+798 KQLPFEKRI

-841 QQSESSVYQ
+841 QQSKSSVYQ

-877 EVLRR
+877 AILRR
-882 FRDKGRLLITTT
+882 FRDEGRLLITTT
-894 IVEVGISLPRLSVIL
+894 IVEVGISLPRLSIIL

-951 EFAATLD
+951 KFAATLD

-999 KQRLKDIGRGA
+999 KQRLKELRAH

>member
-7 DAAALQKAGITTLLD
+7 DAATLQKAGITTLLD

-135 QKLIKKYLSADALLA
+135 QKLIKKYLSASALLG

-172 RMLATPNRQLKEGG
+172 RMLAALNRQLKEGG
-186 AENLGERDDVSN
+186 AENFGERDDISN
-198 SGRIP
+198 SDRIP
-203 SSSEILGDEIPK
+203 SGNEIL
-215 STKAS
+215 S
-220 PHPSLRDGEIA
+220 

-237 DDGILDNDEISSSQ
+237 DGKISDNGEIPSLQSSV
-251 NSAAA
+251 AA
-256 EILNGRSQNDKIL
+256 EILKDRSQNDEIFGGK
-269 GNEISN
+269 ISN
-275 YPQSGGALACE
+275 YQQNGRALACE
-286 ASRGAANEILSGEIP
+286 ARRGAANEILSGEIP
-301 KDAETSLFPSLR
+301 KSTKALLHPSLR
-313 NDEISSDEILDGK
+313 DDEIASDEILDGGQP
-326 ERQAHDA
+326 RTLCA

-339 NFDVQSGTDF
+339 NFNIQSDDNF
-349 LAAYGAEARKNEISN
+349 LTAYGAEARKNEISN
-364 DLKADNDAAASGGKI
+364 DLKADNDAAASGDKI
-379 SNDLGYSNVKMTVR
+379 SNDLGSNVQSAARSV
-393 PADAQTATAQPM
+393 DAQAAIAQPM
-405 LEHVATAQSVVKQ
+405 LVEHIATAQSI
-418 AAQHNSS
+418 AAQQNLSAQG
-425 PRDVDT
+425 VDT
-431 QSAAIQTSDV
+431 QSAAVQTSDV
-441 RIVDLQSAIAQTQD
+441 GIADLQPVAAQTQD
-455 VDTQAAA
+455 VDLQPVA
-462 IQTSNQV
+462 IQTSSQV
-469 ASAQGATAQTL
+469 ASAQAATTQTL
-480 SAQATGV
+480 SAQATGA
-487 QPVCDQ
+487 QPACDQ
-493 IENLQTAMA
+493 TENVQTAVA
-502 VQTAKPTITQ
+502 VQTAEPTITQ
-512 AASSAEAVQDAL
+512 NASAAKTVQDAL
-524 AAPMSASRDCAVQPT
+524 AAPMSASHDCVVQPT
-539 HYQTETIQTAAT
+539 HYQTETIQTVAA
-551 QATTAIPTIAQT
+551 QAATAIPTIAQI
-563 ASDAGTVHAADA
+563 ASDAETVHATEA
-575 VRAAAVASMSGAE
+575 VKSVAVAEMRGAE
-588 ILRTL
+588 ILRML

-626 ASLPFEPTRD
+626 TSLPFEPTRD
-636 QLRAIKDIASD
+636 QLAAIKDIASD

-699 RRLLPPQIKI
+699 RRLLPPQIKV
-709 LLVKSGDREP
+709 LLVKSGDREL

-751 FGSNQREKIARLT
+751 FGSNQREKIAHLT

-857 FWKAQFADVM
+857 FWKAQFSDVM

-877 EVLRR
+877 EILRR
-882 FRDKGRLLITTT
+882 FRDEGQLLITTT

-999 KQRLKDIGRGA
+999 KQRLKDIG

>member
-32 DLSVGDAPCAGEST
+32 DLSVRDAPCAGEST

-112 PKIVSEPGRIAPK
+112 PKIVSEPGRIASK

-135 QKLIKKYLSADALLA
+135 QKLIKKYLSAGALLG
-150 CGLRADEAAVLL
+150 CGLRAEEEAVLL

-172 RMLATPNRQLKEGG
+172 RMLAALNRQLKEGG
-186 AENLGERDDVSN
+186 AENFGERDDVSN

-203 SSSEILGDEIPK
+203 SGSEILSDKILNDDGISYNSKISSSQSSAAAEILNGRSQNDEIFEGKISNYPQGGGALACEARCGAANEILSGEIPK
-215 STKAS
+215 NTKAS

-231 SDKILN
+231 SD
-237 DDGILDNDEISSSQ
+237 
-251 NSAAA
+251 
-256 EILNGRSQNDKIL
+256 
-269 GNEISN
+269 
-275 YPQSGGALACE
+275 
-286 ASRGAANEILSGEIP
+286 
-301 KDAETSLFPSLR
+301 
-313 NDEISSDEILDGK
+313 EILDDDQP
-326 ERQAHDA
+326 RVRCA

-339 NFDVQSGTDF
+339 NSSVQSDEDF
-349 LAAYGAEARKNEISN
+349 LAVYSAEAHRDEISN
-364 DLKADNDAAASGGKI
+364 DLKADNDAAASGDEI
-379 SNDLGYSNVKMTVR
+379 SNDLGSSNTKMTAR
-393 PADAQTATAQPM
+393 SADTRAATVQSI
-405 LEHVATAQSVVKQ
+405 LEHVATEQSVVEQ

-425 PRDVDT
+425 PLDVDT
-431 QSAAIQTSDV
+431 QSAAIQTSDI
-441 RIVDLQSAIAQTQD
+441 RTADLQPVAAQTQEASGKP
-455 VDTQAAA
+455 TA
-462 IQTSNQV
+462 IQV
-469 ASAQGATAQTL
+469 ASAQAATAQTL
-480 SAQATGV
+480 SGQATGA
-487 QPVCDQ
+487 QPACDQ
-493 IENLQTAMA
+493 TENVQTAVA
-502 VQTAKPTITQ
+502 VQTAEPMIAQ
-512 AASSAEAVQDAL
+512 IASDADAVQDAL

-539 HYQTETIQTAAT
+539 HYQTETIQTAAAQT
-551 QATTAIPTIAQT
+551 TIAQI
-563 ASDAGTVHAADA
+563 ASDAETVHAAEA
-575 VRAAAVASMSGAE
+575 VRAAAVTQMSGAA

-614 QIYPLSDISDWL
+614 QIYPLHDISDWL

-636 QLRAIKDIASD
+636 QLSAIKDIASD
-647 LQSPLA
+647 LQSPIA

-699 RRLLPPQIKI
+699 LRLLPPQIKV
-709 LLVKSGDREP
+709 LLAKSGDREP

-785 SMIQSELVSFSFL
+785 SMIQSELVNFSFL

-807 KTKILQNDGFAG
+807 KTKILQNDGFTG

-857 FWKAQFADVM
+857 FWKAQFADVL

-882 FRDKGRLLITTT
+882 FRDEGQLLITTT

-999 KQRLKDIGRGA
+999 KQRLRSLKTR

>member
-125 YKAALSDAAA
+125 YKASLSDAAA
-135 QKLIKKYLSADALLA
+135 QKLIKKYLSASALLG
-150 CGLRADEAAVLL
+150 CGLRTDEAAVLL

-172 RMLATPNRQLKEGG
+172 RMLAALNRQLKEGG
-186 AENLGERDDVSN
+186 TENFGECDDVSN
-198 SGRIP
+198 SGKIP
-203 SSSEILGDEIPK
+203 SGSEILNGGISSNDKILNDDGISDNSKIPNSQNSVAAEILKGGSQNDKIFGDKISNYPRSGGVFACEASRGVENEILSDEIPK
-215 STKAS
+215 GAKTSLL
-220 PHPSLRDGEIA
+220 PSLRDGEIA
-231 SDKILN
+231 SDKIL
-237 DDGILDNDEISSSQ
+237 DGDQ
-251 NSAAA
+251 P
-256 EILNGRSQNDKIL
+256 RVR
-269 GNEISN
+269 
-275 YPQSGGALACE
+275 C
-286 ASRGAANEILSGEIP
+286 
-301 KDAETSLFPSLR
+301 
-313 NDEISSDEILDGK
+313 
-326 ERQAHDA
+326 A

-339 NFDVQSGTDF
+339 NFSVQSGADF
-349 LAAYGAEARKNEISN
+349 LAAYGAKARGDKISD
-364 DLKADNDAAASGGKI
+364 DLKADNDAAVSSDKI
-379 SNDLGYSNVKMTVR
+379 SNDLISDVQAAR
-393 PADAQTATAQPM
+393 PADAQAATAQPI
-405 LEHVATAQSVVKQ
+405 LEHVATEQSVAKQ
-418 AAQHNSS
+418 AAQQNLS
-425 PRDVDT
+425 
-431 QSAAIQTSDV
+431 
-441 RIVDLQSAIAQTQD
+441 TQD
-455 VDTQAAA
+455 VDTQPAAVQTSDVQIADLQPAAA
-462 IQTSNQV
+462 QTQDVGAQAATIQISSRV
-469 ASAQGATAQTL
+469 VSAQAATTQTL

-487 QPVCDQ
+487 QPVCNQ
-493 IENLQTAMA
+493 TKNLQMVVAARIATAEPMIA
-502 VQTAKPTITQ
+502 QI
-512 AASSAEAVQDAL
+512 ASAAEAVQDAL
-524 AAPMSASRDCAVQPT
+524 ATPMSASRDCAVQPT
-539 HYQTETIQTAAT
+539 HYQTETIQTAAA
-551 QATTAIPTIAQT
+551 QATTAIPTIAQI
-563 ASDAGTVHAADA
+563 ASDAGTVHAAKT
-575 VRAAAVASMSGAE
+575 VRAAAIAEMSGAE

-614 QIYPLSDISDWL
+614 QIYPLRDISDWL

-636 QLRAIKDIASD
+636 QLSAIKDIASD

-699 RRLLPPQIKI
+699 RRLLPPQIKV

-719 NFAGAHLIIGTHALL
+719 NFAGAHLVIGTHALL

-764 ENGEFRAHF
+764 GSGEFRAHF

-807 KTKILQNDGFAG
+807 KTKILQNDGFTG

-867 ITHGS
+867 ITYGS

-882 FRDKGRLLITTT
+882 FRDEGRLLITTT

>member
-1 MIFEAK
+1 
-7 DAAALQKAGITTLLD
+7 
-22 LALLLPKSFD
+22 
-32 DLSVGDAPCAGEST
+32 
-46 AEVECLF
+46 
-53 QHRRGS
+53 
-59 MLIVTAHCLSWE
+59 
-71 REIKI
+71 
-76 VIFNAKSW
+76 
-84 HFGAFKRGKKFFIHG
+84 
-99 KCDESFGSWQFVN
+99 
-112 PKIVSEPGRIAPK
+112 
-125 YKAALSDAAA
+125 
-135 QKLIKKYLSADALLA
+135 
-150 CGLRADEAAVLL
+150 
-162 ALHESSPRSV
+162 
-172 RMLATPNRQLKEGG
+172 
-186 AENLGERDDVSN
+186 
-198 SGRIP
+198 
-203 SSSEILGDEIPK
+203 
-215 STKAS
+215 
-220 PHPSLRDGEIA
+220 
-231 SDKILN
+231 
-237 DDGILDNDEISSSQ
+237 
-251 NSAAA
+251 
-256 EILNGRSQNDKIL
+256 
-269 GNEISN
+269 
-275 YPQSGGALACE
+275 
-286 ASRGAANEILSGEIP
+286 
-301 KDAETSLFPSLR
+301 
-313 NDEISSDEILDGK
+313 
-326 ERQAHDA
+326 
-333 EIYNDE
+333 
-339 NFDVQSGTDF
+339 
-349 LAAYGAEARKNEISN
+349 
-364 DLKADNDAAASGGKI
+364 
-379 SNDLGYSNVKMTVR
+379 
-393 PADAQTATAQPM
+393 M
-405 LEHVATAQSVVKQ
+405 LEHVATEQSIAEQ
-418 AAQHNSS
+418 AAQQNLSAQ
-425 PRDVDT
+425 DVDT
-431 QSAAIQTSDV
+431 QPAAVQTSDV
-441 RIVDLQSAIAQTQD
+441 QIADLQPAAAQTQD
-455 VDTQAAA
+455 VGAQAAT
-462 IQTSNQV
+462 IQISSRV
-469 ASAQGATAQTL
+469 VSAQAATTQTL

-487 QPVCDQ
+487 QPVCNQ
-493 IENLQTAMA
+493 TKNVQTIVAARIATAEPTIAQTAS
-502 VQTAKPTITQ
+502 T
-512 AASSAEAVQDAL
+512 AEAVQDAF

-539 HYQTETIQTAAT
+539 HYQTETIQTAAA
-551 QATTAIPTIAQT
+551 QATTAIPTITQI
-563 ASDAGTVHAADA
+563 ASDAGTVHATDA
-575 VRAAAVASMSGAE
+575 VKSVAVAEMSGAE

-614 QIYPLSDISDWL
+614 QIYSLRDISDWL

-636 QLRAIKDIASD
+636 QLAAIKDIASD

-699 RRLLPPQIKI
+699 RRLLPPQIKV

-719 NFAGAHLIIGTHALL
+719 NFADAHLIIGTHALL

-764 ENGEFRAHF
+764 GSGEFRAHF

-857 FWKAQFADVM
+857 FWKAQFPDVL

-882 FRDKGRLLITTT
+882 FRDEGRLLITTT

-929 RKGQAGR
+929 RKGQTGR

-951 EFAATLD
+951 EFTATLD

>member
-7 DAAALQKAGITTLLD
+7 DAATLQKAGITTLLD

-32 DLSVGDAPCAGEST
+32 DLSVRDAPCAGEST

-76 VIFNAKSW
+76 VIFNAKNW

-135 QKLIKKYLSADALLA
+135 QKLIKKYLSAGALLA
-150 CGLRADEAAVLL
+150 CGLHADEAAVLL

-172 RMLATPNRQLKEGG
+172 RMLAALNRQIKEGG
-186 AENLGERDDVSN
+186 AENFGECDDVSN
-198 SGRIP
+198 SDRIP
-203 SSSEILGDEIPK
+203 SGSEISSDEI
-215 STKAS
+215 SS
-220 PHPSLRDGEIA
+220 

-237 DDGILDNDEISSSQ
+237 DDGISDNGEIPSSQ
-251 NSAAA
+251 SLAAA
-256 EILNGRSQNDKIL
+256 EILNGRSQNDEIFRGK
-269 GNEISN
+269 ISN
-275 YPQSGGALACE
+275 YPQNGRALACE
-286 ASRGAANEILSGEIP
+286 ASRGAENEILSGEIP
-301 KDAETSLFPSLR
+301 KGAETSLPPSLR
-313 NDEISSDEILDGK
+313 DGKITSDKILDGK
-326 ERQAHDA
+326 GRQAHDA

-339 NFDVQSGTDF
+339 NFNVQSGTDF
-349 LAAYGAEARKNEISN
+349 LAIYGTESRRDEIS
-364 DLKADNDAAASGGKI
+364 DDFKADNEAVASGDKI
-379 SNDLGYSNVKMTVR
+379 SNDLVSDVQTVTR
-393 PADAQTATAQPM
+393 PADTQAAASQPM
-405 LEHVATAQSVVKQ
+405 LEHAATKQSIVEQQNLSAQ
-418 AAQHNSS
+418 
-425 PRDVDT
+425 DVDA
-431 QSAAIQTSDV
+431 QSAAVQTSDV
-441 RIVDLQSAIAQTQD
+441 RIANLQLVAAQNQETSGKP
-455 VDTQAAA
+455 TA
-462 IQTSNQV
+462 IQTSSQV
-469 ASAQGATAQTL
+469 ASAQFATTQTL
-480 SAQATGV
+480 NAQATGAQATSDQTENV
-487 QPVCDQ
+487 QTVV
-493 IENLQTAMA
+493 A
-502 VQTAKPTITQ
+502 VQTAEPTIAQ
-512 AASSAEAVQDAL
+512 VASAAEAVQDAL

-539 HYQTETIQTAAT
+539 HYQTETIQTAAA
-551 QATTAIPTIAQT
+551 QATTIIPTIAQI
-563 ASDAGTVHAADA
+563 ASDAGTVHAAEA
-575 VRAAAVASMSGAE
+575 LQAAAVTQMSGAA

-614 QIYPLSDISDWL
+614 QIYPLHDISDWL

-636 QLRAIKDIASD
+636 QLSAIKDIASD

-666 TLVILASAAMNYP
+666 TLVILAAAAMNYP

-691 AEQIYAEA
+691 AEQIYAETC
-699 RRLLPPQIKI
+699 RLLPPQIKAM
-709 LLVKSGDREP
+709 LVKSGDREP
-719 NFAGAHLIIGTHALL
+719 NFADAHLIIGTHALL

-764 ENGEFRAHF
+764 GSGEFRAHF

-819 FMQDLRRELA
+819 FMQDLHRELA

-857 FWKAQFADVM
+857 FWKAQFPDVL

-882 FRDKGRLLITTT
+882 FRDEGRLLITTT